1 MKEQFLDDI
10 GLEELIGYIKKY
22 VKDDQDVKPYASY
35 SVFPKTGEQNIIYID
50 TTNNLT
56 YYWDDTSKTYKAL
69 DVQTWDNLSGKPSTF
84 PPSTHNHDDRY
95 YTETEINTKLAGK
108 ANSSHTH
115 KKADITDFPTSMPAS
130 DVKAWAKADT
140 KPSYS
145 KSEVGLGNVDN
156 TADKDKSV
164 KYATSAGAASSV
176 DWSGVKNKPG
186 TYPPSTHN
194 HNIESLTN
202 FNARVY
208 DAAGTRAANTVLA
221 APSDSD
227 GTARFR
233 KLVAADLPSHTHNY
247 AGSASAGGAANSSL
261 SLYLNPSTRQTSGDY
276 DMTSSTY
283 ACKVTHSV
291 ASTIM
296 KTGRP
301 PEDSSVLTFGWD
313 TYAGWGAQLAIGSQK
328 GNHLYVRGANSKQKT
343 VDNKTVNYSEWDSN
357 WRTILDSGNYSSYTV
372 TKTGG
377 GASGNWGINAASASK
392 LTTNAGSST
401 QPIYFSNG
409 VPVSCVYTLGKSVP
423 SNAVFTDTNTWRPV
437 ENSLTSASTSN
448 SLSAAQGKILNELT
462 FQKRNV
468 IDDTVDWDTLKDIG
482 CYKIQMSSWGD
493 ADTKHGP
500 NSYSQ
505 SLYSFGLL
513 LVFKATDSDG
523 EKRTMQVYFPHQE
536 NAGAFNIIMTRMFNN
551 SWWTNWHPIGSG
563 TGWAEI
569 LNKPSSYPPSSH
581 THAISDITDLK
592 SSLDSKLSLSG
603 GTITGQIKRNAGGNW
618 IADRDYAAVFNTL
631 GGGNGYQPVVGQK
644 TATGSWTV
652 GNLGNNE
659 SLVFNYCTDA
669 NYKTGNNTSEPIYLP
684 AQAGTIITSATI
696 GGQSVN
702 YANSAGKLSTSRTI
716 SLTGSVTGS
725 GSFDGSG
732 NLTISTATSHTH
744 NSVADINSGATT
756 TFAYSKAGMGY
767 GDFTWLAAWNGSEL
781 RAVNKS
787 LFATTG
793 HTHSYLPLSGGT
805 MGGTAFITW
814 ADSWNWSNN
823 NKNVTF
829 PVNRGGLQWNG
840 QSDYVKLFTQET
852 GQDNLELVLQF
863 GDDNSNGLS
872 IRNNVGSET
881 ARITASGGF
890 TGTFYGNASTATTAA
905 KLGRDGNTGVP
916 MTFNWSG
923 KNGQPTWL
931 WGGNDGS
938 NMYIYNPSNFSVNYA
953 KSAGTSSSCSGN
965 ASTASKLATARNIA
979 LGGLSS
985 GSANFDGSGNV
996 TINDWG
1002 YGVTKYVTRDS
1013 ASAPY
1018 YRIAYCE
1025 VKGSYIDK
1033 SVIFTIDSGCNGGG
1047 FGIVKVCLRSNNTS
1061 TAGQTYCEV
1070 TWLVRQGFS
1079 ADQLLTKVNSPAG
1092 TSTVQYAD
1100 LYFKATGTYNGITVK
1115 SLSSTSQRDTV
1126 ERAWT
1131 FTNPGSENCR
1141 AQPNIRAYTAT
1152 YTGYDAGTT
1161 QFANKLQTART
1172 IFGHSFDGTGDIG
1185 GKGWF
1190 YGHKTDAGGRFCN
1203 SAIEIRENDLV
1214 DNSQSDFVY
1223 APSIG
1228 FHWSNRVAGFMA
1240 LHTDG
1245 NFYFRKQNGN
1255 DRATIDANLNG
1266 NASTASY
1273 ASSAGNS
1280 TKWNGYELD
1289 LATNNTTDTWLLVAN
1304 NGKIQHRLSTS
1315 FATAGHTHN
1324 YAGSSSVGGA
1334 ATSANKL
1341 NTNAGSATQ
1350 PIYFSN
1356 GVPVAC
1362 SYALKSTVNNGTT
1375 SRLAYYSGA
1384 NTISQISNVGYYST
1398 KNSKGSIRTVLRVW
1412 GPTYGNDKNT
1422 MMSNATGPLS
1432 WGDGGPQI
1440 QFSTGESEAQDGSLI
1455 YTDHDS
1461 AGEGASFHFVT
1472 NQSEWSVH
1480 SKRFQA
1486 KSGITIGQSLPD
1498 KNYNLCVIGNSY
1510 MSSHLNMGKDAQI
1523 KFTSHGISYIS
1534 DGNSDAVS
1542 SVGGALNNLVISSW
1556 NGISFTTS
1564 CSGQTYSGK
1573 TAVGIDCRQ
1582 GILRAARVDA
1592 GSFNGYTINA
1602 SVPSGAKFTDTNTWR
1617 GIQNN
1622 LSSDSTT
1629 DSLSAAQGKRLKN
1642 LIDEKTDIHNLN
1654 YGIKFSSSSMDS
1666 NGSQNTLYPA
1676 KYENGA
1682 YSKTTGVSTYA
1693 NRNDTI
1699 HIGTP
1704 ANMFGDIYLAG
1715 GITSLGVYNVTTTTN
1730 LPVSVTSQGYIR
1742 RYKSGSSLMIK
1753 NHIYK
1758 IGYDEAKELLNT
1770 NVYSFRYNDDGQPAN
1785 GKEHAAVNRYG
1796 FVLEDMEKTFPMAV
1810 EYDEDGLPAAWCV
1823 QIIVPTILEIV
1834 KHQQAEISSLK
1845 AENEELKEKISE
1857 IDNLKKSLDEL
1868 RVLITNK

>member
-1 MKEQFLDDI
+1 MKKQFLDDI

-22 VKDDQDVKPYASY
+22 VKDDRDVKPYASY

-50 TTNNLT
+50 TTNNLA
-56 YYWDDTSKTYKAL
+56 YYWDNTSKTYKAL

-95 YTETEINTKLAGK
+95 YTETEINSKLAGK

-115 KKADITDFPTSMPAS
+115 KKTDITDFPTSMPAS

-140 KPSYS
+140 KPVYT

-186 TYPPSTHN
+186 TYPPSAHN

-202 FNARVY
+202 FDARVY

-221 APSDSD
+221 APSGSD

-233 KLVAADLPSHTHNY
+233 QLVAADLPSHTHNY
-247 AGSASAGGAANSSL
+247 AGSASAGGAADSSL
-261 SLYLNPSTRQTSGDY
+261 SLFVNPSTRQTSGDY
-276 DMTSSTY
+276 DLTSPTY
-283 ACKVTHSV
+283 AYKVTHSI
-291 ASTIM
+291 ASSIM
-296 KTGRP
+296 KTGKP
-301 PEDSSVLTFGWD
+301 PEDSHVLTFGWD
-313 TYAGWGAQLAIGSQK
+313 SFTGWGAQLAIGSEK

-343 VDNKTVNYSEWDSN
+343 VDNKTVNYSEWDSD
-357 WRTILDSGNYSSYTV
+357 WRTILDSGNYTSYAA
-372 TKTGG
+372 TK
-377 GASGNWGINAASASK
+377 
-392 LTTNAGSST
+392 
-401 QPIYFSNG
+401 
-409 VPVSCVYTLGKSVP
+409 
-423 SNAVFTDTNTWRPV
+423 
-437 ENSLTSASTSN
+437 
-448 SLSAAQGKILNELT
+448 
-462 FQKRNV
+462 
-468 IDDTVDWDTLKDIG
+468 
-482 CYKIQMSSWGD
+482 
-493 ADTKHGP
+493 
-500 NSYSQ
+500 
-505 SLYSFGLL
+505 
-513 LVFKATDSDG
+513 
-523 EKRTMQVYFPHQE
+523 
-536 NAGAFNIIMTRMFNN
+536 
-551 SWWTNWHPIGSG
+551 
-563 TGWAEI
+563 
-569 LNKPSSYPPSSH
+569 SH
-581 THAISDITDLK
+581 THDDRYYTESEIDTKLKGKSDTNHGHNLNTMINGLDLGTATPTDADYYIAQWVNGGTTHTTFVRRSHSALWNYIKNKSDSVYQPKGSYAAASHTHSISDITNLK

-618 IADRDYAAVFNTL
+618 IADRDHAAVFNTL

-696 GGQSVN
+696 EGQSVN

-744 NSVADINSGATT
+744 NSVTDINSGATT

-767 GDFTWLAAWNGSEL
+767 GDFTWLAAWNGNEL

-787 LFATTG
+787 LFAAAG

-805 MGGTAFITW
+805 MEGTAFIEW
-814 ADSWNWSNN
+814 ADSGNWNNS

-829 PVNRGGLQWNG
+829 PVNRGGLQWMG
-840 QSDYVKLFTQET
+840 QSDYVKLFAQET
-852 GQDNLELVLQF
+852 TSDNLELVLQF

-872 IRNNVGSET
+872 IRNYAGNET

-890 TGTFYGNASTATTAA
+890 TGTFYGNASTATTATNAYYLNIVANNEIRFNKPSSALGNNNSLYIGYKWADGTSSKMINEYRFCDGGNQYAQVTASQFNGSLNGNANTSTTAA
-905 KLGRDGNTGVP
+905 KLGRGGNTGVP
-916 MTFNWSG
+916 MTFYWSG
-923 KNGQPTWL
+923 QSGQPTWL
-931 WGGNDGS
+931 WGSNDGS
-938 NMYIYNPSNFSVNYA
+938 NIYVYNPSNFSVNYA
-953 KSAGTSSSCSGN
+953 KSAGTASSCSGN

-1025 VKGSYIDK
+1025 VKGNWIDK

-1047 FGIVKVCLRSNNTS
+1047 FGIVKVCLRSDNTT

-1070 TWLVRQGFS
+1070 SWLIRQGFS
-1079 ADQLLTKVNSPAG
+1079 ADQLLVKVNSPAG

-1100 LYFKATGTYNGITVK
+1100 LYFKATSTYSGITVK

-1141 AQPNIRAYTAT
+1141 AQPNIRTYTAT
-1152 YTGYDAGTT
+1152 YIGCDAGT
-1161 QFANKLQTART
+1161 
-1172 IFGHSFDGTGDIG
+1172 
-1185 GKGWF
+1185 
-1190 YGHKTDAGGRFCN
+1190 
-1203 SAIEIRENDLV
+1203 V
-1214 DNSQSDFVY
+1214 
-1223 APSIG
+1223 
-1228 FHWSNRVAGFMA
+1228 
-1240 LHTDG
+1240 
-1245 NFYFRKQNGN
+1245 
-1255 DRATIDANLNG
+1255 
-1266 NASTASY
+1266 SY
-1273 ASSAGNS
+1273 ASSAGNA
-1280 TKWNGYELD
+1280 TQWNGRTLD
-1289 LATNNTTDTWLLVAN
+1289 IGTEAGSDAGWLLIDNDGIVR
-1304 NGKIQHRLSTS
+1304 HRSAS
-1315 FATAGHTHN
+1315 YFATSGHTH
-1324 YAGSSSVGGA
+1324 
-1334 ATSANKL
+1334 
-1341 NTNAGSATQ
+1341 
-1350 PIYFSN
+1350 
-1356 GVPVAC
+1356 
-1362 SYALKSTVNNGTT
+1362 
-1375 SRLAYYSGA
+1375 AY
-1384 NTISQISNVGYYST
+1384 
-1398 KNSKGSIRTVLRVW
+1398 L
-1412 GPTYGNDKNT
+1412 
-1422 MMSNATGPLS
+1422 PLS
-1432 WGDGGPQI
+1432 GGTMTGDI
-1440 QFSTGESEAQDGSLI
+1440 N
-1455 YTDHDS
+1455 YTTH
-1461 AGEGASFHFVT
+1461 
-1472 NQSEWSVH
+1472 
-1480 SKRFQA
+1480 
-1486 KSGITIGQSLPD
+1486 
-1498 KNYNLCVIGNSY
+1498 GNSY
-1510 MSSHLNMGKDAQI
+1510 I
-1523 KFTSHGISYIS
+1523 
-1534 DGNSDAVS
+1534 GNGQQDYA
-1542 SVGGALNNLVISSW
+1542 GGPGEKLNNLVIGSW
-1556 NGISFTTS
+1556 WGISFTTS
-1564 CSGQTYSGK
+1564 CTGQTYSGK
-1573 TAVGIDCRQ
+1573 TAVGIDCRE
-1582 GILRAARVDA
+1582 GIVKAARVNA

-1617 GIQNN
+1617 GIQDN
-1622 LSSDSTT
+1622 LSSSSTT

-1666 NGSQNTLYPA
+1666 NGAQNTIYPA

-1693 NRNDTI
+1693 NRNNTVS
-1699 HIGTP
+1699 IGTS

-1715 GITSLGVYNVTTTTN
+1715 GITSLGVYNLTTTTN
-1730 LPVSVTSQGYIR
+1730 LPVSVTSQGYLR

-1785 GKEHAAVNRYG
+1785 GKEHAAIDRYG

-1823 QIIVPTILEIV
+1823 QIIVPTMLEIV
-1834 KHQQAEISSLK
+1834 KHQQAEISALK
-1845 AENEELKEKISE
+1845 AENKELEEKVSE
-1857 IDNLKKSLDEL
+1857 IDNLKKNIDEL
-1868 RVLITNK
+1868 RALIASK

>member
-130 DVKAWAKADT
+130 DVKPWAKADT

-145 KSEVGLGNVDN
+145 KSEIGLGNVDN

-186 TYPPSTHN
+186 TYPPSAHN

-202 FNARVY
+202 FDARVY

-409 VPVSCVYTLGKSVP
+409 VPVSCAYTLGKSVP

-493 ADTKHGP
+493 ANTKHSP
-500 NSYSQ
+500 NNYSQ

-581 THAISDITDLK
+581 THAISDITDLR

-669 NYKTGNNTSEPIYLP
+669 NYKANNNTSNVVYLP
-684 AQAGTIITSATI
+684 AQSGTIITSATI

-725 GSFDGSG
+725 GNFDGSG
-732 NLTISTATSHTH
+732 NLTISTATTHTH

-787 LFATTG
+787 LFATAG

-814 ADSWNWSNN
+814 ADSGNWSNS

-890 TGTFYGNASTATTAA
+890 TGTFYGNLSGKASTAGTADVANSVAWSNVSGKPGTFTPSSHTHANIVSRGRKNPCASGTTGNNADVEVNVTGLSLTEA
-905 KLGRDGNTGVP
+905 YSASTPTSFGNIINVIGAGAGGAGQLFLG
-916 MTFNWSG
+916 WSG
-923 KNGQPTWL
+923 ADSVTEHLYYRSHRDTTTGG
-931 WGGNDGS
+931 WGPWKTVAFTTDN
-938 NMYIYNPSNFSVNYA
+938 VA
-953 KSAGTSSSCSGN
+953 
-965 ASTASKLATARNIA
+965 
-979 LGGLSS
+979 
-985 GSANFDGSGNV
+985 SAN
-996 TINDWG
+996 T
-1002 YGVTKYVTRDS
+1002 
-1013 ASAPY
+1013 
-1018 YRIAYCE
+1018 
-1025 VKGSYIDK
+1025 
-1033 SVIFTIDSGCNGGG
+1033 
-1047 FGIVKVCLRSNNTS
+1047 LTS
-1061 TAGQTYCEV
+1061 
-1070 TWLVRQGFS
+1070 
-1079 ADQLLTKVNSPAG
+1079 
-1092 TSTVQYAD
+1092 
-1100 LYFKATGTYNGITVK
+1100 
-1115 SLSSTSQRDTV
+1115 
-1126 ERAWT
+1126 
-1131 FTNPGSENCR
+1131 
-1141 AQPNIRAYTAT
+1141 
-1152 YTGYDAGTT
+1152 
-1161 QFANKLQTART
+1161 
-1172 IFGHSFDGTGDIG
+1172 
-1185 GKGWF
+1185 
-1190 YGHKTDAGGRFCN
+1190 
-1203 SAIEIRENDLV
+1203 
-1214 DNSQSDFVY
+1214 
-1223 APSIG
+1223 
-1228 FHWSNRVAGFMA
+1228 
-1240 LHTDG
+1240 
-1245 NFYFRKQNGN
+1245 
-1255 DRATIDANLNG
+1255 
-1266 NASTASY
+1266 
-1273 ASSAGNS
+1273 
-1280 TKWNGYELD
+1280 
-1289 LATNNTTDTWLLVAN
+1289 
-1304 NGKIQHRLSTS
+1304 
-1315 FATAGHTHN
+1315 
-1324 YAGSSSVGGA
+1324 
-1334 ATSANKL
+1334 
-1341 NTNAGSATQ
+1341 NAGSATQ
-1350 PIYFSN
+1350 PIYFS
-1356 GVPVAC
+1356 GGKPVAC
-1362 SYALKSTVNNGTT
+1362 SYSLSKSVPSNAVFTDTNTWRGCQNNLTSTATDQSLSAAQGKWLNENKLNAINANGYWGMATPSGNSGDWIRTT
-1375 SRLAYYSGA
+1375 SAGIIPYQPGGINSSHCGLGTSSWYFNYAY
-1384 NTISQISNVGYYST
+1384 
-1398 KNSKGSIRTVLRVW
+1398 
-1412 GPTYGNDKNT
+1412 
-1422 MMSNATGPLS
+1422 
-1432 WGDGGPQI
+1432 
-1440 QFSTGESEAQDGSLI
+1440 
-1455 YTDHDS
+1455 
-1461 AGEGASFHFVT
+1461 
-1472 NQSEWSVH
+1472 
-1480 SKRFQA
+1480 
-1486 KSGITIGQSLPD
+1486 ITT
-1498 KNYNLCVIGNSY
+1498 CGNSY
-1510 MSSHLNMGKDAQI
+1510 IGNGQQDNAEGPGGK
-1523 KFTSHGISYIS
+1523 
-1534 DGNSDAVS
+1534 
-1542 SVGGALNNLVISSW
+1542 LNNLVISSW
-1556 NGISFTTS
+1556 WGVSFTTP

-1573 TAVGIDCRQ
+1573 TAVGIDCRE
-1582 GILRAARVDA
+1582 GIVKAARVNA

-1622 LSSDSTT
+1622 LSSDSTS

-1654 YGIKFSSSSMDS
+1654 YGIRFSSSSMDS

-1682 YSKTTGVSTYA
+1682 YSKSTGVSTYA
-1693 NRNDTI
+1693 NRNNTI
-1699 HIGTP
+1699 HIGTS

-1730 LPVSVTSQGYIR
+1730 IPVSVTSQGYLR

-1810 EYDEDGLPAAWCV
+1810 EYDEYGLPAAWCV
-1823 QIIVPTILEIV
+1823 QIVVPTILEIV
-1834 KHQQAEISSLK
+1834 KHQLKTGLSTEIEEMMLK
-1845 AENEELKEKISE
+1845 LFKQN
-1857 IDNLKKSLDEL
+1857 
-1868 RVLITNK
+1868 

>member
-1 MKEQFLDDI
+1 MKKQFLDDI

-22 VKDDQDVKPYASY
+22 VKDDRDVKPYASY

-50 TTNNLT
+50 TTNNLA
-56 YYWDDTSKTYKAL
+56 YYWDNTSKTYKAL

-95 YTETEINTKLAGK
+95 YTETEINSKLAGK

-115 KKADITDFPTSMPAS
+115 KKTDITDFPTSMPAS

-140 KPSYS
+140 KPTYT

-164 KYATSAGAASSV
+164 KYATSA
-176 DWSGVKNKPG
+176 
-186 TYPPSTHN
+186 
-194 HNIESLTN
+194 
-202 FNARVY
+202 
-208 DAAGTRAANTVLA
+208 
-221 APSDSD
+221 
-227 GTARFR
+227 
-233 KLVAADLPSHTHNY
+233 
-247 AGSASAGGAANSSL
+247 GAANSSL

-283 ACKVTHSV
+283 ACKVTHSI

-313 TYAGWGAQLAIGSQK
+313 TFAGWGAQLAIGSSK
-328 GNHLYVRGANSKQKT
+328 GNHLYIRGANSKQKT
-343 VDNKTVNYSEWDSN
+343 VDSKTVNYSEWDSD

-409 VPVSCVYTLGKSVP
+409 VPVSCAYTLGKSVP

-437 ENSLTSASTSN
+437 ENSLTSVSTSN
-448 SLSAAQGKILNELT
+448 SLSAAQGKILNDIT

-482 CYKIQMSSWGD
+482 CYKIQMTSWGD
-493 ADTKHGP
+493 ANTKHGP

-569 LNKPSSYPPSSH
+569 LNKPSSYPPASH
-581 THAISDITDLK
+581 THSISDITNLK

-618 IADRDYAAVFNTL
+618 VADRDYAAVFNTL

-744 NSVADINSGATT
+744 NSVTDINSGATT

-767 GDFTWLAAWNGSEL
+767 GDFTWLAAWNGNEL

-787 LFATTG
+787 LFAAAG

-805 MGGTAFITW
+805 MEGTAFIGW
-814 ADSWNWSNN
+814 ADSGNWNNN

-829 PVNRGGLQWNG
+829 PVNRGGLQWYG
-840 QSDYVKLFTQET
+840 QSDYVKLFAQET

-872 IRNNVGSET
+872 IRNYAGNET

-890 TGTFYGNASTATTAA
+890 TGTFYGNLSGKASTAGTADVANSVAWSNVSGKPGTFTPSSHTHTNIVSRGRKNPCASGTTGNNADA
-905 KLGRDGNTGVP
+905 EVNVTGLSLTEAYSASTPTSFGNIINVIGAGAGGAGQLFLG
-916 MTFNWSG
+916 WSG
-923 KNGQPTWL
+923 ADSVTEHLYYRSHRDTTTGGWGPWRTVAFTTDNVASANALTSNAGSATQPIYFS
-931 WGGNDGS
+931 GGKPVACS
-938 NMYIYNPSNFSVNYA
+938 YSLSKSVPSNAVFTDTNTWRGCQNNLTSTA
-953 KSAGTSSSCSGN
+953 TDQSLSAAQGKWLNENKLNAINANGYWGMATPSGNSGDWIRTTSAGIIPYQPGGINSSHCGLGTSSWYFNSAYITTVYGNLSGN

-1131 FTNPGSENCR
+1131 FTNPGSESCR
-1141 AQPNIRAYTAT
+1141 AQPNIRTYTAT
-1152 YTGYDAGTT
+1152 YTGCDAG
-1161 QFANKLQTART
+1161 
-1172 IFGHSFDGTGDIG
+1172 
-1185 GKGWF
+1185 
-1190 YGHKTDAGGRFCN
+1190 
-1203 SAIEIRENDLV
+1203 
-1214 DNSQSDFVY
+1214 
-1223 APSIG
+1223 
-1228 FHWSNRVAGFMA
+1228 
-1240 LHTDG
+1240 
-1245 NFYFRKQNGN
+1245 
-1255 DRATIDANLNG
+1255 
-1266 NASTASY
+1266 TASY
-1273 ASSAGNS
+1273 ANSAGNA
-1280 TKWNGYELD
+1280 TQWNGRTLD
-1289 LATNNTTDTWLLVAN
+1289 IGTEAGSDAGWLLID
-1304 NGKIQHRLSTS
+1304 NGGIVRHRSAS
-1315 FATAGHTHN
+1315 YFATAGHTHN
-1324 YAGSSSVGGA
+1324 Y
-1334 ATSANKL
+1334 L
-1341 NTNAGSATQ
+1341 
-1350 PIYFSN
+1350 
-1356 GVPVAC
+1356 
-1362 SYALKSTVNNGTT
+1362 
-1375 SRLAYYSGA
+1375 
-1384 NTISQISNVGYYST
+1384 
-1398 KNSKGSIRTVLRVW
+1398 
-1412 GPTYGNDKNT
+1412 
-1422 MMSNATGPLS
+1422 PLS
-1432 WGDGGPQI
+1432 GGTM
-1440 QFSTGESEAQDGSLI
+1440 TGNI
-1455 YTDHDS
+1455 NYTTH
-1461 AGEGASFHFVT
+1461 
-1472 NQSEWSVH
+1472 
-1480 SKRFQA
+1480 
-1486 KSGITIGQSLPD
+1486 
-1498 KNYNLCVIGNSY
+1498 GNSY
-1510 MSSHLNMGKDAQI
+1510 IGNGQQDNAEGPGGK
-1523 KFTSHGISYIS
+1523 
-1534 DGNSDAVS
+1534 
-1542 SVGGALNNLVISSW
+1542 LNNLVIGSW
-1556 NGISFTTS
+1556 WGVSFTTP

-1573 TAVGIDCRQ
+1573 TAVGIDCRE
-1582 GILRAARVDA
+1582 GIVKAARVNA

-1617 GIQNN
+1617 GIQDN
-1622 LSSDSTT
+1622 LSSSSTT

-1666 NGSQNTLYPA
+1666 NGAQNTIYPA

-1693 NRNDTI
+1693 NRNNTVS
-1699 HIGTP
+1699 IGTS

-1715 GITSLGVYNVTTTTN
+1715 GITSLGVYNLTTTTN
-1730 LPVSVTSQGYIR
+1730 LPVSITSQGYLR

-1758 IGYDEAKELLNT
+1758 IGYDEAKELLST

-1796 FVLEDMEKTFPMAV
+1796 FILEDMEKTFPMAV

-1834 KHQQAEISSLK
+1834 KHQQAEISALK
-1845 AENEELKEKISE
+1845 AENKELKEKISE

>member
-140 KPSYS
+140 KPTYT
-145 KSEVGLGNVDN
+145 KSEIGLGNADN

-186 TYPPSTHN
+186 TYPPSAHN

-202 FNARVY
+202 FDARVY

-276 DMTSSTY
+276 DLTSPTY
-283 ACKVTHSV
+283 AYKVTHSI

-328 GNHLYVRGANSKQKT
+328 GNHLYIRGANSKQKT

-357 WRTILDSGNYSSYTV
+357 WRTILDSGNYSNYTV

-409 VPVSCVYTLGKSVP
+409 VPVSCAYTLGKSVP

-493 ADTKHGP
+493 ANTKHSP
-500 NSYSQ
+500 NNYSQ

-581 THAISDITDLK
+581 THAISDITNLQ

-814 ADSWNWSNN
+814 ADSGNWSNN

-881 ARITASGGF
+881 ARITSTGVF
-890 TGTFYGNASTATTAA
+890 TGTFSGNLSGKASTAGTADVANSVAWSNVSGKPGTFTPSSHTHTNIVSRGRKNPCASGTTGNNADVEVNVTGLSLTEA
-905 KLGRDGNTGVP
+905 YSASTPTSFGNIINVIGAGAGGAGQLFLGWSGADSVTEHLYYRSHRDMNTGGWGPWRTVAFTTDNVASANTLTSNAGSATQP
-916 MTFNWSG
+916 IYFSG
-923 KNGQPTWL
+923 GKPVACSYSL
-931 WGGNDGS
+931 S
-938 NMYIYNPSNFSVNYA
+938 KSVPSNAVFTDTNTWRGCQNNLTSTA
-953 KSAGTSSSCSGN
+953 TDQSLSAAQGKWLNENKLNAINTNGYWGMATPSGNSGDWIRTTSAGIIPYQPGDINSSHCGLGTSSWYFNYAYITTVYGNLSGN

-996 TINDWG
+996 TINNLG

-1025 VKGSYIDK
+1025 VKGNWIDK
-1033 SVIFTIDSGCNGGG
+1033 SIIFTIDSGYNGGG
-1047 FGIVKVCLRSNNTS
+1047 FGIVKACLRSDNTT
-1061 TAGQTYCEV
+1061 TANQTYCEV
-1070 TWLVRQGFS
+1070 IWLVRQGFS
-1079 ADQLLTKVNSPAG
+1079 ADQLLIKVNSPAG

-1131 FTNPGSENCR
+1131 FTNPGSESCR

-1152 YTGYDAGTT
+1152 FTGYDAGT
-1161 QFANKLQTART
+1161 
-1172 IFGHSFDGTGDIG
+1172 
-1185 GKGWF
+1185 
-1190 YGHKTDAGGRFCN
+1190 
-1203 SAIEIRENDLV
+1203 
-1214 DNSQSDFVY
+1214 
-1223 APSIG
+1223 
-1228 FHWSNRVAGFMA
+1228 
-1240 LHTDG
+1240 
-1245 NFYFRKQNGN
+1245 
-1255 DRATIDANLNG
+1255 
-1266 NASTASY
+1266 ASY
-1273 ASSAGNS
+1273 ANSAGNA
-1280 TKWNGYELD
+1280 TQWNGRTLD
-1289 LATNNTTDTWLLVAN
+1289 IGTEAGSDAGWLLID
-1304 NGKIQHRLSTS
+1304 NGGIVRHRSAS
-1315 FATAGHTHN
+1315 YFATAGHTHN
-1324 YAGSSSVGGA
+1324 Y
-1334 ATSANKL
+1334 L
-1341 NTNAGSATQ
+1341 
-1350 PIYFSN
+1350 
-1356 GVPVAC
+1356 
-1362 SYALKSTVNNGTT
+1362 
-1375 SRLAYYSGA
+1375 
-1384 NTISQISNVGYYST
+1384 
-1398 KNSKGSIRTVLRVW
+1398 
-1412 GPTYGNDKNT
+1412 
-1422 MMSNATGPLS
+1422 PLS
-1432 WGDGGPQI
+1432 GGTM
-1440 QFSTGESEAQDGSLI
+1440 TGNI
-1455 YTDHDS
+1455 NYT
-1461 AGEGASFHFVT
+1461 T
-1472 NQSEWSVH
+1472 
-1480 SKRFQA
+1480 
-1486 KSGITIGQSLPD
+1486 
-1498 KNYNLCVIGNSY
+1498 CGNSY
-1510 MSSHLNMGKDAQI
+1510 IGNGQQDNAEGPGGK
-1523 KFTSHGISYIS
+1523 
-1534 DGNSDAVS
+1534 
-1542 SVGGALNNLVISSW
+1542 LNNLVIGSW
-1556 NGISFTTS
+1556 WGVSFTTP

-1573 TAVGIDCRQ
+1573 TAVGIDCRE
-1582 GILRAARVDA
+1582 GIIKAARVNA
-1592 GSFNGYTINA
+1592 NSFNGYTINA

-1629 DSLSAAQGKRLKN
+1629 DSLSAAQGKRLKE
-1642 LIDEKTDIHNLN
+1642 LVDEKTDIHNLN

-1693 NRNDTI
+1693 NRNNTI
-1699 HIGTP
+1699 HIGTS
-1704 ANMFGDIYLAG
+1704 ANMFGDICLAG

-1730 LPVSVTSQGYIR
+1730 IPVSVTSQGYLR

-1810 EYDEDGLPAAWCV
+1810 EYDENGLPAAWCV

-1845 AENEELKEKISE
+1845 AENKELKEKISE
-1857 IDNLKKSLDEL
+1857 IDKLKKSLDEL
-1868 RVLITNK
+1868 RELITNK

>member
-108 ANSSHTH
+108 ASSSHTH

-140 KPSYS
+140 KPTYT

-186 TYPPSTHN
+186 TYPPSAHN

-202 FNARVY
+202 FDARVY

-247 AGSASAGGAANSSL
+247 AGSASAGGHANSSL
-261 SLYLNPSTRQTSGDY
+261 SLFVNPSTRQTSGDY
-276 DMTSSTY
+276 DLTSPTY
-283 ACKVTHSV
+283 AYKVTHSI
-291 ASTIM
+291 ASSIM
-296 KTGRP
+296 KTGKP
-301 PEDSSVLTFGWD
+301 PEESHILTFGWD
-313 TYAGWGAQLAIGSQK
+313 SFTGWGAQLAIGSKK
-328 GNHLYVRGANSKQKT
+328 GNHLYIRGANSKQKT
-343 VDNKTVNYSEWDSN
+343 VDNKTVNYSEWDSD
-357 WRTILDSGNYSSYTV
+357 WRTILDSGNYTSYAA
-372 TKTGG
+372 TKSHTHDDRYYTESEIDTKLKGKSDTNHTHDLSTMINTLSTASATPTDNDYYIAQYAGG
-377 GASGNWGINAASASK
+377 GN
-392 LTTNAGSST
+392 TTTSYYRRSHYALWT
-401 QPIYFSNG
+401 YIK
-409 VPVSCVYTLGKSVP
+409 GKSDSVYQP
-423 SNAVFTDTNTWRPV
+423 KGNY
-437 ENSLTSASTSN
+437 
-448 SLSAAQGKILNELT
+448 AA
-462 FQKRNV
+462 
-468 IDDTVDWDTLKDIG
+468 
-482 CYKIQMSSWGD
+482 
-493 ADTKHGP
+493 
-500 NSYSQ
+500 
-505 SLYSFGLL
+505 
-513 LVFKATDSDG
+513 
-523 EKRTMQVYFPHQE
+523 
-536 NAGAFNIIMTRMFNN
+536 
-551 SWWTNWHPIGSG
+551 
-563 TGWAEI
+563 
-569 LNKPSSYPPSSH
+569 SSH
-581 THAISDITDLK
+581 THTISNVTNLQ

-631 GGGNGYQPVVGQK
+631 GRGNGYQPVVGQK

-814 ADSWNWSNN
+814 ADSGNWSNS

-840 QSDYVKLFTQET
+840 QSDYVKLFSQET
-852 GQDNLELVLQF
+852 GHDNLELVLQF

-890 TGTFYGNASTATTAA
+890 TGTFYGNLSGKASTAGTADVA
-905 KLGRDGNTGVP
+905 NSVAWS
-916 MTFNWSG
+916 NVSG
-923 KNGQPTWL
+923 KPGTFTPSSHTHTNIVSRGRKNPCASGTT
-931 WGGNDGS
+931 GNNADAE
-938 NMYIYNPSNFSVNYA
+938 VNVTGLSLTEAY
-953 KSAGTSSSCSGN
+953 N
-965 ASTASKLATARNIA
+965 ASTPTSFGNIINVIGA
-979 LGGLSS
+979 NSGGAGQLFLGWS
-985 GSANFDGSGNV
+985 GADSVTEHLYYRSHRDINTGGWGPWRTVAFTTDNVASAN
-996 TINDWG
+996 T
-1002 YGVTKYVTRDS
+1002 
-1013 ASAPY
+1013 
-1018 YRIAYCE
+1018 
-1025 VKGSYIDK
+1025 
-1033 SVIFTIDSGCNGGG
+1033 
-1047 FGIVKVCLRSNNTS
+1047 LTS
-1061 TAGQTYCEV
+1061 
-1070 TWLVRQGFS
+1070 
-1079 ADQLLTKVNSPAG
+1079 
-1092 TSTVQYAD
+1092 
-1100 LYFKATGTYNGITVK
+1100 
-1115 SLSSTSQRDTV
+1115 
-1126 ERAWT
+1126 
-1131 FTNPGSENCR
+1131 
-1141 AQPNIRAYTAT
+1141 
-1152 YTGYDAGTT
+1152 
-1161 QFANKLQTART
+1161 
-1172 IFGHSFDGTGDIG
+1172 
-1185 GKGWF
+1185 
-1190 YGHKTDAGGRFCN
+1190 
-1203 SAIEIRENDLV
+1203 
-1214 DNSQSDFVY
+1214 
-1223 APSIG
+1223 
-1228 FHWSNRVAGFMA
+1228 
-1240 LHTDG
+1240 
-1245 NFYFRKQNGN
+1245 
-1255 DRATIDANLNG
+1255 
-1266 NASTASY
+1266 
-1273 ASSAGNS
+1273 
-1280 TKWNGYELD
+1280 
-1289 LATNNTTDTWLLVAN
+1289 
-1304 NGKIQHRLSTS
+1304 
-1315 FATAGHTHN
+1315 
-1324 YAGSSSVGGA
+1324 
-1334 ATSANKL
+1334 
-1341 NTNAGSATQ
+1341 NAGSATQ
-1350 PIYFSN
+1350 PIYFS
-1356 GVPVAC
+1356 GGKPVAC
-1362 SYALKSTVNNGTT
+1362 SYSL
-1375 SRLAYYSGA
+1375 
-1384 NTISQISNVGYYST
+1384 
-1398 KNSKGSIRTVLRVW
+1398 SK
-1412 GPTYGNDKNT
+1412 
-1422 MMSNATGPLS
+1422 
-1432 WGDGGPQI
+1432 
-1440 QFSTGESEAQDGSLI
+1440 
-1455 YTDHDS
+1455 
-1461 AGEGASFHFVT
+1461 
-1472 NQSEWSVH
+1472 
-1480 SKRFQA
+1480 
-1486 KSGITIGQSLPD
+1486 
-1498 KNYNLCVIGNSY
+1498 
-1510 MSSHLNMGKDAQI
+1510 
-1523 KFTSHGISYIS
+1523 
-1534 DGNSDAVS
+1534 
-1542 SVGGALNNLVISSW
+1542 
-1556 NGISFTTS
+1556 
-1564 CSGQTYSGK
+1564 
-1573 TAVGIDCRQ
+1573 
-1582 GILRAARVDA
+1582 
-1592 GSFNGYTINA
+1592 
-1602 SVPSGAKFTDTNTWR
+1602 SVPSNAVFTDTNTWR

-1693 NRNDTI
+1693 NRNNTI
-1699 HIGTP
+1699 HIGTS
-1704 ANMFGDIYLAG
+1704 ANMFGDICLAG

-1730 LPVSVTSQGYIR
+1730 IPVSVTSQGYLR

-1810 EYDEDGLPAAWCV
+1810 EYDENGLPAAWCV

-1834 KHQQAEISSLK
+1834 KHQQAEIFSLK

>member
-1 MKEQFLDDI
+1 MKKQFLDDI

-22 VKDDQDVKPYASY
+22 VKDDRDVKPYASY

-50 TTNNLT
+50 TTNNLA
-56 YYWDDTSKTYKAL
+56 YYWDNTSKTYKAL

-95 YTETEINTKLAGK
+95 YTETEINSKLAGK

-115 KKADITDFPTSMPAS
+115 KKTDITDFPTSMPAS

-140 KPSYS
+140 KPTYT

-176 DWSGVKNKPG
+176 DWSGIQNKPG

-202 FNARVY
+202 FDARVY

-227 GTARFR
+227 GAARFR

-247 AGSASAGGAANSSL
+247 AGSASAGGHANSSL

-283 ACKVTHSV
+283 ACKVTHSI

-328 GNHLYVRGANSKQKT
+328 GNHLYIRGANSKQKT
-343 VDNKTVNYSEWDSN
+343 VDNKTVNYSEWDSD
-357 WRTILDSGNYSSYTV
+357 WRTILDSGNYSNYTV

-409 VPVSCVYTLGKSVP
+409 VPVSCAYTLGKSVP

-437 ENSLTSASTSN
+437 ENSLTSVSTSN
-448 SLSAAQGKILNELT
+448 SLSAAQGKILNDIT

-482 CYKIQMSSWGD
+482 CYKIQMTSWGD
-493 ADTKHGP
+493 ANTKHGP

-618 IADRDYAAVFNTL
+618 VADRDYAAVFNTL

-744 NSVADINSGATT
+744 NSVTDINSGATT

-767 GDFTWLAAWNGSEL
+767 GDFTWLAAWNGNEL

-787 LFATTG
+787 LFAIAG

-805 MGGTAFITW
+805 MEGTAFIGW
-814 ADSWNWSNN
+814 ADSGNWNNN

-829 PVNRGGLQWNG
+829 PVNRGGLQWYG
-840 QSDYVKLFTQET
+840 QSDYVKLFAQET

-872 IRNNVGSET
+872 IRNYAGNET

-890 TGTFYGNASTATTAA
+890 TGTFYGNLSGKASTAGTADVANSVAWSNVSGKPGTFTPSSHTHTNIVSRGRKNPCASGTTGNNADA
-905 KLGRDGNTGVP
+905 EVNVTGLSLTEAYSASTPTSFGNIINVIGAGAGGAGQLFLG
-916 MTFNWSG
+916 WSG
-923 KNGQPTWL
+923 ADSVTEHLYYRSHRDTTTGGWGPWRTVAFTTDNVASANALTSNAGSATQPIYFS
-931 WGGNDGS
+931 GGKPVACS
-938 NMYIYNPSNFSVNYA
+938 YSLSKSVPSNAVFTDTNTWRGCQNNLTSTA
-953 KSAGTSSSCSGN
+953 TDQSLSAAQGKWLNENKLNAINANGYWGMATPSGNSGDWIRTTSAGIIPYQPGGINSSHCGLGTSSWYFNSAYITTVYGNLSGN

-1131 FTNPGSENCR
+1131 FTNPGSESCR
-1141 AQPNIRAYTAT
+1141 AQPNIRTYTAT
-1152 YTGYDAGTT
+1152 YTGCDAG
-1161 QFANKLQTART
+1161 
-1172 IFGHSFDGTGDIG
+1172 
-1185 GKGWF
+1185 
-1190 YGHKTDAGGRFCN
+1190 
-1203 SAIEIRENDLV
+1203 
-1214 DNSQSDFVY
+1214 
-1223 APSIG
+1223 
-1228 FHWSNRVAGFMA
+1228 
-1240 LHTDG
+1240 
-1245 NFYFRKQNGN
+1245 
-1255 DRATIDANLNG
+1255 
-1266 NASTASY
+1266 TASY
-1273 ASSAGNS
+1273 ANSAGNA
-1280 TKWNGYELD
+1280 TQWNGRTLD
-1289 LATNNTTDTWLLVAN
+1289 IGTEAGSDAGWLLID
-1304 NGKIQHRLSTS
+1304 NGGIVRHRSAS
-1315 FATAGHTHN
+1315 YFATAGHTHN
-1324 YAGSSSVGGA
+1324 Y
-1334 ATSANKL
+1334 L
-1341 NTNAGSATQ
+1341 
-1350 PIYFSN
+1350 
-1356 GVPVAC
+1356 
-1362 SYALKSTVNNGTT
+1362 
-1375 SRLAYYSGA
+1375 
-1384 NTISQISNVGYYST
+1384 
-1398 KNSKGSIRTVLRVW
+1398 
-1412 GPTYGNDKNT
+1412 
-1422 MMSNATGPLS
+1422 PLS
-1432 WGDGGPQI
+1432 GGTM
-1440 QFSTGESEAQDGSLI
+1440 TGNI
-1455 YTDHDS
+1455 NYTTH
-1461 AGEGASFHFVT
+1461 
-1472 NQSEWSVH
+1472 
-1480 SKRFQA
+1480 
-1486 KSGITIGQSLPD
+1486 
-1498 KNYNLCVIGNSY
+1498 GNSY
-1510 MSSHLNMGKDAQI
+1510 IGNGQQDNAEGPGGK
-1523 KFTSHGISYIS
+1523 
-1534 DGNSDAVS
+1534 
-1542 SVGGALNNLVISSW
+1542 LNNLVIGSW
-1556 NGISFTTS
+1556 WGVSFTTP

-1573 TAVGIDCRQ
+1573 TAVGIDCRE
-1582 GILRAARVDA
+1582 GIIKAARVNA
-1592 GSFNGYTINA
+1592 NSFNGYTINA

-1617 GIQNN
+1617 GIQDN
-1622 LSSDSTT
+1622 LSSSSTT

-1666 NGSQNTLYPA
+1666 NGAQNTIYPA

-1693 NRNDTI
+1693 NRNNTVS
-1699 HIGTP
+1699 IGTS

-1715 GITSLGVYNVTTTTN
+1715 GITSLGVYNLTTTTN
-1730 LPVSVTSQGYIR
+1730 LPVSVTSQGYLR

-1758 IGYDEAKELLNT
+1758 IGYDEAKELLST

-1796 FVLEDMEKTFPMAV
+1796 FILEDMEKTFPMAV

-1823 QIIVPTILEIV
+1823 QIVVPTILEIV
-1834 KHQQAEISSLK
+1834 KHQQSEISSLK

-1857 IDNLKKSLDEL
+1857 IDELKKSLDEL
-1868 RVLITNK
+1868 RELITNK

>member
-84 PPSTHNHDDRY
+84 PPSAHNHDDLY

-115 KKADITDFPTSMPAS
+115 KKTDITDFPTSMPAS

-140 KPSYS
+140 KPVYT

-164 KYATSAGAASSV
+164 KYATSAGAA
-176 DWSGVKNKPG
+176 D
-186 TYPPSTHN
+186 
-194 HNIESLTN
+194 
-202 FNARVY
+202 
-208 DAAGTRAANTVLA
+208 
-221 APSDSD
+221 
-227 GTARFR
+227 
-233 KLVAADLPSHTHNY
+233 
-247 AGSASAGGAANSSL
+247 SSL
-261 SLYLNPSTRQTSGDY
+261 SLFTNPSTRPTSGDY
-276 DMTSSTY
+276 DLTSPTY
-283 ACKVTHSV
+283 AYKVTHSI
-291 ASTIM
+291 ASSIM
-296 KTGRP
+296 KTGKP
-301 PEDSSVLTFGWD
+301 PEESHILTFGWD
-313 TYAGWGAQLAIGSQK
+313 SFTGWGAQLAIGSEK

-343 VDNKTVNYSEWDSN
+343 VDNKTVNYSEWDSD

-409 VPVSCVYTLGKSVP
+409 VPVSCAYTLGKSVP

-437 ENSLTSASTSN
+437 ENSLTSVSTSN
-448 SLSAAQGKILNELT
+448 SLSAAQGKILNDIT

-493 ADTKHGP
+493 VNTKHGP

-618 IADRDYAAVFNTL
+618 VADRDHAAVFNTL
-631 GGGNGYQPVVGQK
+631 SGGDSYQPVVGQK
-644 TATGSWTV
+644 TAIGSWTI
-652 GNLGNNE
+652 GSLASNE

-716 SLTGSVTGS
+716 SLTGSITGS

-814 ADSWNWSNN
+814 ADSGNWSNN

-872 IRNNVGSET
+872 IRNYAGNET

-890 TGTFYGNASTATTAA
+890 TGTFYGNLSGKASTAGTADVANSVAWNNVSGKPGTFTPSSHTHTNIVSRGRKNPCASGTTGNNADA
-905 KLGRDGNTGVP
+905 EVNVAGLSLTEAYNASTPTSFGNIINVIGANSGGAGQLFLG
-916 MTFNWSG
+916 WSG
-923 KNGQPTWL
+923 ADSVTEHLYYRSHRDTTTGGWGPWRTVAFTTDNVASANTLTSNAGSATQPIYFS
-931 WGGNDGS
+931 GGKPVACS
-938 NMYIYNPSNFSVNYA
+938 YSLSKSVPSNAVFTDTNTWRGCQNNLTSTA
-953 KSAGTSSSCSGN
+953 TDQSLSAAQGKWLNENKLNAINTNGYWGMATPSGNSGDWIRTTSAGIIPYQPGGINSSHCGLGTSSWYFNYAYITTVYGNLSGN

-1047 FGIVKVCLRSNNTS
+1047 FGIVKVCLRANNTT

-1070 TWLVRQGFS
+1070 SWLVRQGFS
-1079 ADQLLTKVNSPAG
+1079 ADQLLVKVNSPAG

-1100 LYFKATGTYNGITVK
+1100 LYFKATSTYNGITVK

-1131 FTNPGSENCR
+1131 FTNPGSESCR
-1141 AQPNIRAYTAT
+1141 AQPNIRTYTAT
-1152 YTGYDAGTT
+1152 YTGCDAG
-1161 QFANKLQTART
+1161 
-1172 IFGHSFDGTGDIG
+1172 
-1185 GKGWF
+1185 
-1190 YGHKTDAGGRFCN
+1190 
-1203 SAIEIRENDLV
+1203 
-1214 DNSQSDFVY
+1214 
-1223 APSIG
+1223 
-1228 FHWSNRVAGFMA
+1228 
-1240 LHTDG
+1240 
-1245 NFYFRKQNGN
+1245 
-1255 DRATIDANLNG
+1255 
-1266 NASTASY
+1266 TASY
-1273 ASSAGNS
+1273 ANSAGNA
-1280 TKWNGYELD
+1280 TQWNGRTLD
-1289 LATNNTTDTWLLVAN
+1289 IGTEAGSDAGWLLID
-1304 NGKIQHRLSTS
+1304 NGGIVRHRSAS
-1315 FATAGHTHN
+1315 YFATAGHTHN
-1324 YAGSSSVGGA
+1324 Y
-1334 ATSANKL
+1334 L
-1341 NTNAGSATQ
+1341 
-1350 PIYFSN
+1350 
-1356 GVPVAC
+1356 
-1362 SYALKSTVNNGTT
+1362 
-1375 SRLAYYSGA
+1375 
-1384 NTISQISNVGYYST
+1384 
-1398 KNSKGSIRTVLRVW
+1398 
-1412 GPTYGNDKNT
+1412 
-1422 MMSNATGPLS
+1422 PLS
-1432 WGDGGPQI
+1432 GGTM
-1440 QFSTGESEAQDGSLI
+1440 TGNI
-1455 YTDHDS
+1455 NYTTH
-1461 AGEGASFHFVT
+1461 
-1472 NQSEWSVH
+1472 
-1480 SKRFQA
+1480 
-1486 KSGITIGQSLPD
+1486 
-1498 KNYNLCVIGNSY
+1498 GNSY
-1510 MSSHLNMGKDAQI
+1510 IGNGQQDNAEGPGGK
-1523 KFTSHGISYIS
+1523 
-1534 DGNSDAVS
+1534 
-1542 SVGGALNNLVISSW
+1542 LNNLVIGSW
-1556 NGISFTTS
+1556 WGVSFTTS

-1573 TAVGIDCRQ
+1573 TAVGIDCRE
-1582 GILRAARVDA
+1582 GIIKAARVNA
-1592 GSFNGYTINA
+1592 NSFNGYTINA

-1693 NRNDTI
+1693 NRNNTI

-1704 ANMFGDIYLAG
+1704 ANMFGDICLAG

>member
-1 MKEQFLDDI
+1 MKKQFLDDI
-10 GLEELIGYIKKY
+10 GLEELIGYIKQY

-95 YTETEINTKLAGK
+95 YTETEINSKLAGK

-115 KKADITDFPTSMPAS
+115 KKTDITDFPTSMPAS

-140 KPSYS
+140 KPTYT

-176 DWSGVKNKPG
+176 DWSGVQNKPG
-186 TYPPSTHN
+186 TYPPSVHN
-194 HNIESLTN
+194 HNIENLTN
-202 FNARVY
+202 FNSRVY

-221 APSDSD
+221 APSGSN
-227 GTARFR
+227 GRASFR

-247 AGSASAGGAANSSL
+247 AGSASAGGAADSSL
-261 SLYLNPSTRQTSGDY
+261 SLFINPSTRQTSGDY
-276 DMTSSTY
+276 DLTSPTY
-283 ACKVTHSV
+283 AYKVTHSI
-291 ASTIM
+291 ASSIM
-296 KTGRP
+296 KTGKP
-301 PEDSSVLTFGWD
+301 PEDSHILTFGWD
-313 TYAGWGAQLAIGSQK
+313 SFAGWGAQLAIGSEK
-328 GNHLYVRGANSKQKT
+328 GNHLYIRGANSKQKT
-343 VDNKTVNYSEWDSN
+343 VDSKTVNYSEWDSD

-409 VPVSCVYTLGKSVP
+409 VPVSCAYTLGKSVP

-437 ENSLTSASTSN
+437 ENSLTSVSTSN
-448 SLSAAQGKILNELT
+448 SLSAAQGKILNDIT

-493 ADTKHGP
+493 INTKHGP

-569 LNKPSSYPPSSH
+569 LNKPSSYPPASH
-581 THAISDITDLK
+581 THSISDITNLK

-618 IADRDYAAVFNTL
+618 VADRDHAAVFNTL

-744 NSVADINSGATT
+744 NSVTDINSGATT

-767 GDFTWLAAWNGSEL
+767 GDFTWLAAWNGNEL

-787 LFATTG
+787 LFATAG

-805 MGGTAFITW
+805 MGGTAFIEW
-814 ADSWNWSNN
+814 ADSGNWNNS

-840 QSDYVKLFTQET
+840 QSDYVKLFAQET
-852 GQDNLELVLQF
+852 ASDNLELVLQF
-863 GDDNSNGLS
+863 GDDDSNGLS
-872 IRNNVGSET
+872 IRNAVGEQT

-890 TGTFYGNASTATTAA
+890 TGTFYGNANTSTTAA
-905 KLGRDGNTGVP
+905 KLGRGGNTGVP

-923 KNGQPTWL
+923 QNGQPSWL

-938 NMYIYNPSNFSVNYA
+938 NMYVYNPSNFSVNYA
-953 KSAGTSSSCSGN
+953 KSAATSSSCSGN

-1033 SVIFTIDSGCNGGG
+1033 SIIFTIDSGCNDGG
-1047 FGIVKVCLRSNNTS
+1047 FGIVKVCLRSNNTT

-1070 TWLVRQGFS
+1070 SWLIRQGFS
-1079 ADQLLTKVNSPAG
+1079 ADQLLVKVNSPAG

-1131 FTNPGSENCR
+1131 FTNPGSESCR
-1141 AQPNIRAYTAT
+1141 AQPNIRTYTAT
-1152 YTGYDAGTT
+1152 YTGCDAG
-1161 QFANKLQTART
+1161 
-1172 IFGHSFDGTGDIG
+1172 
-1185 GKGWF
+1185 
-1190 YGHKTDAGGRFCN
+1190 
-1203 SAIEIRENDLV
+1203 
-1214 DNSQSDFVY
+1214 
-1223 APSIG
+1223 
-1228 FHWSNRVAGFMA
+1228 
-1240 LHTDG
+1240 
-1245 NFYFRKQNGN
+1245 
-1255 DRATIDANLNG
+1255 
-1266 NASTASY
+1266 TASY
-1273 ASSAGNS
+1273 ASSAGS
-1280 TKWNGYELD
+1280 
-1289 LATNNTTDTWLLVAN
+1289 VAWGN
-1304 NGKIQHRLSTS
+1304 VSGRPSSMPASDVYAWAKASSKPSYSWGEITGRPSS
-1315 FATAGHTHN
+1315 FTPSSHTHN
-1324 YAGSSSVGGA
+1324 Y
-1334 ATSANKL
+1334 L
-1341 NTNAGSATQ
+1341 
-1350 PIYFSN
+1350 
-1356 GVPVAC
+1356 
-1362 SYALKSTVNNGTT
+1362 
-1375 SRLAYYSGA
+1375 
-1384 NTISQISNVGYYST
+1384 
-1398 KNSKGSIRTVLRVW
+1398 
-1412 GPTYGNDKNT
+1412 
-1422 MMSNATGPLS
+1422 PLS
-1432 WGDGGPQI
+1432 GGTM
-1440 QFSTGESEAQDGSLI
+1440 TGNI
-1455 YTDHDS
+1455 NYT
-1461 AGEGASFHFVT
+1461 A
-1472 NQSEWSVH
+1472 
-1480 SKRFQA
+1480 R
-1486 KSGITIGQSLPD
+1486 
-1498 KNYNLCVIGNSY
+1498 GNSY
-1510 MSSHLNMGKDAQI
+1510 IGSGEQDNAEGPGGK
-1523 KFTSHGISYIS
+1523 
-1534 DGNSDAVS
+1534 
-1542 SVGGALNNLVISSW
+1542 LNNLVISSW
-1556 NGISFTTS
+1556 WGVSFTTS
-1564 CSGQTYSGK
+1564 CAGQTYSNK
-1573 TAVGIDCRQ
+1573 TAIGIDCRN
-1582 GILRAARVDA
+1582 GILKAARVDA
-1592 GSFNGYTINA
+1592 SSFNGYTINA

-1629 DSLSAAQGKRLKN
+1629 DSLSAAQGKRLKGLVDGKAPMN
-1642 LIDEKTDIHNLN
+1642 AIHNLN
-1654 YGIKFSSSSMDS
+1654 YGIAIPTSDMNS
-1666 NGSQNTLYPA
+1666 NGAQNTIYPA

-1682 YSKTTGVSTYA
+1682 YSKTTGVNTYA
-1693 NRNDTI
+1693 NRNNTVS
-1699 HIGTP
+1699 IGTS

-1715 GITSLGVYNVTTTTN
+1715 GITSLGVYNLTTTTN
-1730 LPVSVTSQGYIR
+1730 LPVSVTSQGYLR

-1785 GKEHAAVNRYG
+1785 GKEHAAIDRYG

-1834 KHQQAEISSLK
+1834 KHQQTEISTLK

-1857 IDNLKKSLDEL
+1857 IDNLKKNLD
-1868 RVLITNK
+1868 

>member
-186 TYPPSTHN
+186 TYPPSAHN
-194 HNIESLTN
+194 HNIENLTN

-221 APSDSD
+221 APSDSN

-276 DMTSSTY
+276 DLTSPTY
-283 ACKVTHSV
+283 AYKVTHSI

-328 GNHLYVRGANSKQKT
+328 GNHLYIRGANSKQKT
-343 VDNKTVNYSEWDSN
+343 VNNKTVNYSEWDSD
-357 WRTILDSGNYSSYTV
+357 WRTILDSGNYTSYAA
-372 TKTGG
+372 TKSHTHDDRYYTESEINSKLSGKSDTNHTHDLSTMINTLSTASATPTDNDYYIAQYAGG
-377 GASGNWGINAASASK
+377 GN
-392 LTTNAGSST
+392 TTTSYYRRSHYALWT
-401 QPIYFSNG
+401 YIK
-409 VPVSCVYTLGKSVP
+409 GKS
-423 SNAVFTDTNTWRPV
+423 
-437 ENSLTSASTSN
+437 
-448 SLSAAQGKILNELT
+448 
-462 FQKRNV
+462 
-468 IDDTVDWDTLKDIG
+468 
-482 CYKIQMSSWGD
+482 
-493 ADTKHGP
+493 
-500 NSYSQ
+500 
-505 SLYSFGLL
+505 
-513 LVFKATDSDG
+513 DS
-523 EKRTMQVYFPHQE
+523 VYQPKG
-536 NAGAFNIIMTRMFNN
+536 NYAAFN
-551 SWWTNWHPIGSG
+551 
-563 TGWAEI
+563 
-569 LNKPSSYPPSSH
+569 H
-581 THAISDITDLK
+581 THAISNITNLQ

-725 GSFDGSG
+725 GNFDGSG

-744 NSVADINSGATT
+744 NSVTDINSGATT

-767 GDFTWLAAWNGSEL
+767 GDFTWLAAWNGNEL

-787 LFATTG
+787 LFATAG

-805 MGGTAFITW
+805 MGGTAFIEW
-814 ADSWNWSNN
+814 ADSGNWNNS

-840 QSDYVKLFTQET
+840 QSDYVKLFSQET
-852 GQDNLELVLQF
+852 GNDNLELVLQF

-872 IRNNVGSET
+872 IRNYAGNET

-938 NMYIYNPSNFSVNYA
+938 NMYVYNPSNFSVNYA

-1047 FGIVKVCLRSNNTS
+1047 FGIVKVCLRSNNTT

-1070 TWLVRQGFS
+1070 SWLVRQGFS
-1079 ADQLLTKVNSPAG
+1079 ADQLLVKVNSPAG

-1523 KFTSHGISYIS
+1523 KFTSHGTSYIS

-1629 DSLSAAQGKRLKN
+1629 DSLSAAQGKRLKE
-1642 LIDEKTDIHNLN
+1642 LVDEKTDIHNLN

-1693 NRNDTI
+1693 NRNNTI
-1699 HIGTP
+1699 HIGTS
-1704 ANMFGDIYLAG
+1704 ANMFGDICLAG

-1730 LPVSVTSQGYIR
+1730 IPVSVTSQGYLR

-1810 EYDEDGLPAAWCV
+1810 EYDENGLPAAWCV

-1845 AENEELKEKISE
+1845 AENKELKEKISE
-1857 IDNLKKSLDEL
+1857 IDKLKKSLDEL
-1868 RVLITNK
+1868 RELITNK

>member
-140 KPSYS
+140 KPTYT

-186 TYPPSTHN
+186 TYPPSAHN

-221 APSDSD
+221 APSGSN

-233 KLVAADLPSHTHNY
+233 QLVAADLPSHTHNY
-247 AGSASAGGAANSSL
+247 AGSASAGGHANSSL
-261 SLYLNPSTRQTSGDY
+261 SLFVNPSTRQTSGDY
-276 DMTSSTY
+276 DLTSPTY
-283 ACKVTHSV
+283 AYKVTHSI
-291 ASTIM
+291 ASSIM
-296 KTGRP
+296 KTGKP
-301 PEDSSVLTFGWD
+301 PEESHILTFGWD
-313 TYAGWGAQLAIGSQK
+313 SFTGWGAQLAIGSEK

-357 WRTILDSGNYSSYTV
+357 WRTILDSGNYTSYAA
-372 TKTGG
+372 TKSHTHDDRYYTESEIDTKLKGKSDTNHTHDLSTMINTLSTASATPTDNDYYIAQYAGG
-377 GASGNWGINAASASK
+377 GS
-392 LTTNAGSST
+392 TTTSYYRRSHYALWT
-401 QPIYFSNG
+401 YIK
-409 VPVSCVYTLGKSVP
+409 GKSDSVYQP
-423 SNAVFTDTNTWRPV
+423 KGNY
-437 ENSLTSASTSN
+437 
-448 SLSAAQGKILNELT
+448 AA
-462 FQKRNV
+462 
-468 IDDTVDWDTLKDIG
+468 
-482 CYKIQMSSWGD
+482 
-493 ADTKHGP
+493 
-500 NSYSQ
+500 
-505 SLYSFGLL
+505 
-513 LVFKATDSDG
+513 
-523 EKRTMQVYFPHQE
+523 
-536 NAGAFNIIMTRMFNN
+536 
-551 SWWTNWHPIGSG
+551 
-563 TGWAEI
+563 
-569 LNKPSSYPPSSH
+569 SSH
-581 THAISDITDLK
+581 THTISNVTNLQ

-725 GSFDGSG
+725 GNFDGSG

-744 NSVADINSGATT
+744 NSVTDINSGATT
-756 TFAYSKAGMGY
+756 TFAYSKAYMRY
-767 GDFTWLAAWNGSEL
+767 GDFTWLAAWNGNEL
-781 RAVNKS
+781 RTVNKS
-787 LFATTG
+787 LFATAG

-805 MGGTAFITW
+805 MGGTAFIEW
-814 ADSWNWSNN
+814 ADSGNWNNS

-829 PVNRGGLQWNG
+829 PVNRGGLRWNG
-840 QSDYVKLFTQET
+840 QSDYVKFFAQET
-852 GQDNLELVLQF
+852 AYDNLELVLQF

-872 IRNNVGSET
+872 IRNYAGNET

-890 TGTFYGNASTATTAA
+890 TGTFYGNLSGKASTAGTADVA
-905 KLGRDGNTGVP
+905 NSVAWS
-916 MTFNWSG
+916 NVSG
-923 KNGQPTWL
+923 KPGTFTPSSHTHTNIVSRGRKNPCASGTT
-931 WGGNDGS
+931 GN
-938 NMYIYNPSNFSVNYA
+938 NANAEVNVTGLSLTEAY
-953 KSAGTSSSCSGN
+953 N
-965 ASTASKLATARNIA
+965 ASTPTSFGNIINVIGANSGGAGQLFLGWSGADSVTEHLYYRSHRNMNT
-979 LGGLSS
+979 GGW
-985 GSANFDGSGNV
+985 GPWRTVAFTTDNVASAN
-996 TINDWG
+996 T
-1002 YGVTKYVTRDS
+1002 
-1013 ASAPY
+1013 
-1018 YRIAYCE
+1018 
-1025 VKGSYIDK
+1025 
-1033 SVIFTIDSGCNGGG
+1033 
-1047 FGIVKVCLRSNNTS
+1047 LTS
-1061 TAGQTYCEV
+1061 
-1070 TWLVRQGFS
+1070 
-1079 ADQLLTKVNSPAG
+1079 
-1092 TSTVQYAD
+1092 
-1100 LYFKATGTYNGITVK
+1100 
-1115 SLSSTSQRDTV
+1115 
-1126 ERAWT
+1126 
-1131 FTNPGSENCR
+1131 
-1141 AQPNIRAYTAT
+1141 
-1152 YTGYDAGTT
+1152 
-1161 QFANKLQTART
+1161 
-1172 IFGHSFDGTGDIG
+1172 
-1185 GKGWF
+1185 
-1190 YGHKTDAGGRFCN
+1190 
-1203 SAIEIRENDLV
+1203 
-1214 DNSQSDFVY
+1214 
-1223 APSIG
+1223 
-1228 FHWSNRVAGFMA
+1228 
-1240 LHTDG
+1240 
-1245 NFYFRKQNGN
+1245 
-1255 DRATIDANLNG
+1255 
-1266 NASTASY
+1266 
-1273 ASSAGNS
+1273 
-1280 TKWNGYELD
+1280 
-1289 LATNNTTDTWLLVAN
+1289 
-1304 NGKIQHRLSTS
+1304 
-1315 FATAGHTHN
+1315 
-1324 YAGSSSVGGA
+1324 
-1334 ATSANKL
+1334 
-1341 NTNAGSATQ
+1341 NAGSATQ
-1350 PIYFSN
+1350 PIYFS
-1356 GVPVAC
+1356 GGKPVAC
-1362 SYALKSTVNNGTT
+1362 SYSL
-1375 SRLAYYSGA
+1375 
-1384 NTISQISNVGYYST
+1384 
-1398 KNSKGSIRTVLRVW
+1398 SK
-1412 GPTYGNDKNT
+1412 
-1422 MMSNATGPLS
+1422 
-1432 WGDGGPQI
+1432 
-1440 QFSTGESEAQDGSLI
+1440 
-1455 YTDHDS
+1455 
-1461 AGEGASFHFVT
+1461 
-1472 NQSEWSVH
+1472 
-1480 SKRFQA
+1480 
-1486 KSGITIGQSLPD
+1486 
-1498 KNYNLCVIGNSY
+1498 
-1510 MSSHLNMGKDAQI
+1510 
-1523 KFTSHGISYIS
+1523 
-1534 DGNSDAVS
+1534 
-1542 SVGGALNNLVISSW
+1542 
-1556 NGISFTTS
+1556 
-1564 CSGQTYSGK
+1564 
-1573 TAVGIDCRQ
+1573 
-1582 GILRAARVDA
+1582 
-1592 GSFNGYTINA
+1592 
-1602 SVPSGAKFTDTNTWR
+1602 SVPSNAVFTDTNTWR

-1629 DSLSAAQGKRLKN
+1629 DSLSAAQGKRLKK
-1642 LIDEKTDIHNLN
+1642 LVDEKTDIHNLN

-1693 NRNDTI
+1693 NRNNTI
-1699 HIGTP
+1699 HIGTS
-1704 ANMFGDIYLAG
+1704 ANMFGDICLAG

-1730 LPVSVTSQGYIR
+1730 IPVSVTSQGYLR

-1823 QIIVPTILEIV
+1823 QIVVPTILEIV
-1834 KHQQAEISSLK
+1834 KHQQSEISSLK

>member
-130 DVKAWAKADT
+130 DVKPWAKADT

-145 KSEVGLGNVDN
+145 KSEIGLGNVDN

-186 TYPPSTHN
+186 TYPPSAHN

-202 FNARVY
+202 FDARVY

-401 QPIYFSNG
+401 QPIYFSG
-409 VPVSCVYTLGKSVP
+409 GKPVACSYSLSKSVP
-423 SNAVFTDTNTWRPV
+423 SNAVFTDTNTWRGCQ
-437 ENSLTSASTSN
+437 NNLTSTATDQ
-448 SLSAAQGKILNELT
+448 SLSAAQGKWLNENKLNAINANGYWGMAT
-462 FQKRNV
+462 PSGNSG
-468 IDDTVDWDTLKDIG
+468 DWI
-482 CYKIQMSSWGD
+482 
-493 ADTKHGP
+493 
-500 NSYSQ
+500 
-505 SLYSFGLL
+505 
-513 LVFKATDSDG
+513 
-523 EKRTMQVYFPHQE
+523 RTTS
-536 NAGAFNIIMTRMFNN
+536 AGIIPYQPGGIN
-551 SWWTNWHPIGSG
+551 
-563 TGWAEI
+563 
-569 LNKPSSYPPSSH
+569 SSH
-581 THAISDITDLK
+581 
-592 SSLDSKLSLSG
+592 
-603 GTITGQIKRNAGGNW
+603 
-618 IADRDYAAVFNTL
+618 
-631 GGGNGYQPVVGQK
+631 
-644 TATGSWTV
+644 
-652 GNLGNNE
+652 
-659 SLVFNYCTDA
+659 C
-669 NYKTGNNTSEPIYLP
+669 
-684 AQAGTIITSATI
+684 
-696 GGQSVN
+696 
-702 YANSAGKLSTSRTI
+702 
-716 SLTGSVTGS
+716 
-725 GSFDGSG
+725 
-732 NLTISTATSHTH
+732 
-744 NSVADINSGATT
+744 
-756 TFAYSKAGMGY
+756 
-767 GDFTWLAAWNGSEL
+767 
-781 RAVNKS
+781 
-787 LFATTG
+787 
-793 HTHSYLPLSGGT
+793 
-805 MGGTAFITW
+805 
-814 ADSWNWSNN
+814 
-823 NKNVTF
+823 
-829 PVNRGGLQWNG
+829 GL
-840 QSDYVKLFTQET
+840 
-852 GQDNLELVLQF
+852 
-863 GDDNSNGLS
+863 
-872 IRNNVGSET
+872 
-881 ARITASGGF
+881 
-890 TGTFYGNASTATTAA
+890 
-905 KLGRDGNTGVP
+905 
-916 MTFNWSG
+916 
-923 KNGQPTWL
+923 
-931 WGGNDGS
+931 
-938 NMYIYNPSNFSVNYA
+938 
-953 KSAGTSSSCSGN
+953 GTSSWYFNYAYITTVYGNLSGN

-996 TINDWG
+996 TINNWG

-1025 VKGSYIDK
+1025 VKGNWIDK
-1033 SVIFTIDSGCNGGG
+1033 SIIFTIDSGYNGGG
-1047 FGIVKVCLRSNNTS
+1047 FGIVKACLRSNNTT
-1061 TAGQTYCEV
+1061 TANQTYCEII
-1070 TWLVRQGFS
+1070 WLVRQGFS
-1079 ADQLLTKVNSPAG
+1079 ADQLLIKVNSPAG

-1131 FTNPGSENCR
+1131 FTNPGSESCR

-1152 YTGYDAGTT
+1152 YTGYDAGT
-1161 QFANKLQTART
+1161 
-1172 IFGHSFDGTGDIG
+1172 
-1185 GKGWF
+1185 
-1190 YGHKTDAGGRFCN
+1190 
-1203 SAIEIRENDLV
+1203 
-1214 DNSQSDFVY
+1214 
-1223 APSIG
+1223 
-1228 FHWSNRVAGFMA
+1228 
-1240 LHTDG
+1240 
-1245 NFYFRKQNGN
+1245 
-1255 DRATIDANLNG
+1255 
-1266 NASTASY
+1266 ASY
-1273 ASSAGNS
+1273 ANSAGNA
-1280 TKWNGYELD
+1280 TQWNGRTLD
-1289 LATNNTTDTWLLVAN
+1289 IGTEAGSDAGWLLID
-1304 NGKIQHRLSTS
+1304 NGGIVRHRSAS
-1315 FATAGHTHN
+1315 YFATAGHGHN
-1324 YAGSSSVGGA
+1324 YLPLSGG
-1334 ATSANKL
+1334 TMTGNI
-1341 NTNAGSATQ
+1341 NYT
-1350 PIYFSN
+1350 
-1356 GVPVAC
+1356 
-1362 SYALKSTVNNGTT
+1362 
-1375 SRLAYYSGA
+1375 
-1384 NTISQISNVGYYST
+1384 
-1398 KNSKGSIRTVLRVW
+1398 
-1412 GPTYGNDKNT
+1412 TYGNSYIGNGQQDY
-1422 MMSNATGPLS
+1422 A
-1432 WGDGGPQI
+1432 GGP
-1440 QFSTGESEAQDGSLI
+1440 GE
-1455 YTDHDS
+1455 
-1461 AGEGASFHFVT
+1461 
-1472 NQSEWSVH
+1472 
-1480 SKRFQA
+1480 K
-1486 KSGITIGQSLPD
+1486 
-1498 KNYNLCVIGNSY
+1498 
-1510 MSSHLNMGKDAQI
+1510 
-1523 KFTSHGISYIS
+1523 
-1534 DGNSDAVS
+1534 
-1542 SVGGALNNLVISSW
+1542 LNNLVIGSW
-1556 NGISFTTS
+1556 WGISFTTS

-1573 TAVGIDCRQ
+1573 TAVGIDCRE
-1582 GILRAARVDA
+1582 GIIKAARVNA

-1622 LSSDSTT
+1622 LSSNSTT

-1693 NRNDTI
+1693 NRNNTI

-1704 ANMFGDIYLAG
+1704 ANMFGDICLAG

-1810 EYDEDGLPAAWCV
+1810 EYDEYGLPAAWCV
-1823 QIIVPTILEIV
+1823 QIVVPTILEIV

>member
-1 MKEQFLDDI
+1 MKKQFLDDI

-22 VKDDQDVKPYASY
+22 VKDDRDVKPYASY

-50 TTNNLT
+50 TTNNLA
-56 YYWDDTSKTYKAL
+56 YYWDNTSKTYKAL

-95 YTETEINTKLAGK
+95 YTETEINSKLAGK

-115 KKADITDFPTSMPAS
+115 KKTDITDFPTSMPAS

-140 KPSYS
+140 KPTYT

-202 FNARVY
+202 FATRVY

-221 APSDSD
+221 APSGSD

-233 KLVAADLPSHTHNY
+233 QLVAADLPSHTHNY
-247 AGSASAGGAANSSL
+247 AGSASAGGHANSSL
-261 SLYLNPSTRQTSGDY
+261 SLFVNPSTRPTSGDY
-276 DMTSSTY
+276 DLTSPTY
-283 ACKVTHSV
+283 AYKVTHSI
-291 ASTIM
+291 ASSIM
-296 KTGRP
+296 KTGKP
-301 PEDSSVLTFGWD
+301 PEDSHILTFGWD
-313 TYAGWGAQLAIGSQK
+313 SFTGWGAQLAIGSEK
-328 GNHLYVRGANSKQKT
+328 GNHLYIRGANSKQKT
-343 VDNKTVNYSEWDSN
+343 VDNKTVNYSEWDSD
-357 WRTILDSGNYSSYTV
+357 WRAILDSGNYTSYAATKSHTHDDRYYTENEMDTKLSGKSNTNHTHDLSTMINTLTTGSAAPTDNDYYIAQYAGGGTT
-372 TKTGG
+372 TKTYHRRPHSALWTYIKGK
-377 GASGNWGINAASASK
+377 SDSMYQPKGNYASAS
-392 LTTNAGSST
+392 
-401 QPIYFSNG
+401 
-409 VPVSCVYTLGKSVP
+409 
-423 SNAVFTDTNTWRPV
+423 
-437 ENSLTSASTSN
+437 
-448 SLSAAQGKILNELT
+448 
-462 FQKRNV
+462 
-468 IDDTVDWDTLKDIG
+468 
-482 CYKIQMSSWGD
+482 
-493 ADTKHGP
+493 
-500 NSYSQ
+500 
-505 SLYSFGLL
+505 
-513 LVFKATDSDG
+513 
-523 EKRTMQVYFPHQE
+523 
-536 NAGAFNIIMTRMFNN
+536 
-551 SWWTNWHPIGSG
+551 
-563 TGWAEI
+563 
-569 LNKPSSYPPSSH
+569 H
-581 THAISDITDLK
+581 THSISDITNLK

-618 IADRDYAAVFNTL
+618 VADRDYAAVFNTL
-631 GGGNGYQPVVGQK
+631 SGGDSYQPVVGQK
-644 TATGSWTV
+644 TAVGSWTI
-652 GNLGNNE
+652 GSLASNE

-725 GSFDGSG
+725 GNFDGSG

-744 NSVADINSGATT
+744 NSVTDINSGATT

-767 GDFTWLAAWNGSEL
+767 GDFTWLAAWNGNEL

-787 LFATTG
+787 LFATAG

-805 MGGTAFITW
+805 MGGTAFIGW
-814 ADSWNWSNN
+814 ADSGNWNNS

-829 PVNRGGLQWNG
+829 PVNRGGLQWYG
-840 QSDYVKLFTQET
+840 QSDYVKLFAQET

-872 IRNNVGSET
+872 IRNYAGNET

-890 TGTFYGNASTATTAA
+890 TGTFYGNLSGKASTAGTADVANSVAWSNVSGKPGTFTPSSHTHTNIVSRGRKNPCASGTTGNNANA
-905 KLGRDGNTGVP
+905 EVNVTGLSLTEAYSASTPTSFGNIINVIGAGAGGAGQLFLG
-916 MTFNWSG
+916 WSG
-923 KNGQPTWL
+923 ADSVTEHLYYRSHRDTTTGGWGPWRTVAFTTDNVASANALTSNAGSATQPIYFS
-931 WGGNDGS
+931 GGKPVACS
-938 NMYIYNPSNFSVNYA
+938 YSLSKSVPSNAVFTDTNTWRGCQNNLTSTA
-953 KSAGTSSSCSGN
+953 TDQSLSAAQGKWLNENKLNAINANGYWGMATPSGNSGDWIRTTSAGIIPYQPGGINSSHCGLGTSSWYFNYAYITTVYGNLSGN

-985 GSANFDGSGNV
+985 GSVNFDGSGNV

-1033 SVIFTIDSGCNGGG
+1033 SVIFTIDSGYNGGG

-1061 TAGQTYCEV
+1061 TAGQTNCEAV
-1070 TWLVRQGFS
+1070 WLVRQGFS
-1079 ADQLLTKVNSPAG
+1079 ADQLLIKVNSPAG

-1131 FTNPGSENCR
+1131 FTNPGSESCR

-1152 YTGYDAGTT
+1152 YTGYDAGT
-1161 QFANKLQTART
+1161 
-1172 IFGHSFDGTGDIG
+1172 
-1185 GKGWF
+1185 
-1190 YGHKTDAGGRFCN
+1190 
-1203 SAIEIRENDLV
+1203 
-1214 DNSQSDFVY
+1214 
-1223 APSIG
+1223 
-1228 FHWSNRVAGFMA
+1228 
-1240 LHTDG
+1240 
-1245 NFYFRKQNGN
+1245 
-1255 DRATIDANLNG
+1255 
-1266 NASTASY
+1266 ASY
-1273 ASSAGNS
+1273 ANSAGNA
-1280 TKWNGYELD
+1280 TQWNGRTLD
-1289 LATNNTTDTWLLVAN
+1289 IGTEAGSDAGWLLID
-1304 NGKIQHRLSTS
+1304 NGGIVRHRSAS
-1315 FATAGHTHN
+1315 YFATAGHTHN
-1324 YAGSSSVGGA
+1324 Y
-1334 ATSANKL
+1334 L
-1341 NTNAGSATQ
+1341 
-1350 PIYFSN
+1350 
-1356 GVPVAC
+1356 
-1362 SYALKSTVNNGTT
+1362 
-1375 SRLAYYSGA
+1375 
-1384 NTISQISNVGYYST
+1384 
-1398 KNSKGSIRTVLRVW
+1398 
-1412 GPTYGNDKNT
+1412 
-1422 MMSNATGPLS
+1422 PLS
-1432 WGDGGPQI
+1432 GGTM
-1440 QFSTGESEAQDGSLI
+1440 TGNI
-1455 YTDHDS
+1455 NYTTH
-1461 AGEGASFHFVT
+1461 
-1472 NQSEWSVH
+1472 
-1480 SKRFQA
+1480 
-1486 KSGITIGQSLPD
+1486 
-1498 KNYNLCVIGNSY
+1498 GNSY
-1510 MSSHLNMGKDAQI
+1510 IGNGQQDNAEGPGGK
-1523 KFTSHGISYIS
+1523 
-1534 DGNSDAVS
+1534 
-1542 SVGGALNNLVISSW
+1542 LNNLVIGSW
-1556 NGISFTTS
+1556 WGVSFTTS
-1564 CSGQTYSGK
+1564 CTGQTYSGK
-1573 TAVGIDCRQ
+1573 TAVGIDCRE
-1582 GILRAARVDA
+1582 GIVKAARVNA
-1592 GSFNGYTINA
+1592 SSFNGYTINA

-1617 GIQNN
+1617 GIQDN
-1622 LSSDSTT
+1622 LSSSSTT

-1666 NGSQNTLYPA
+1666 NGAQNTIYPA

-1693 NRNDTI
+1693 NRNNTVS
-1699 HIGTP
+1699 IGTS

-1810 EYDEDGLPAAWCV
+1810 EYDEYGLPAAWCV

-1845 AENEELKEKISE
+1845 AENKELKEKISE
-1857 IDNLKKSLDEL
+1857 IDKLKKSLDEL
-1868 RVLITNK
+1868 RELITNK

>member
-1 MKEQFLDDI
+1 MKKQFLDDI

-22 VKDDQDVKPYASY
+22 VKDDRDVKPYASY

-50 TTNNLT
+50 TTNNLA
-56 YYWDDTSKTYKAL
+56 YYWDNTSKTYKAL

-130 DVKAWAKADT
+130 DVKSWAKADT

-186 TYPPSTHN
+186 TYPPSVHN

-202 FNARVY
+202 FDARVY

-247 AGSASAGGAANSSL
+247 AGSASAGGAADSSL
-261 SLYLNPSTRQTSGDY
+261 SLFTNPSTRQTSGNY
-276 DMTSSTY
+276 DLTSPTY
-283 ACKVTHSV
+283 AYKVTHSI

-313 TYAGWGAQLAIGSQK
+313 TFAGWGAQLAIGSSK
-328 GNHLYVRGANSKQKT
+328 GNHLYIRGANSKQKT
-343 VDNKTVNYSEWDSN
+343 VDSKTVNYSEWDSD

-409 VPVSCVYTLGKSVP
+409 VPVSCAYTLGKSVP

-437 ENSLTSASTSN
+437 ENSLTSVSTSN
-448 SLSAAQGKILNELT
+448 SLSAAQGKILNDIT

-482 CYKIQMSSWGD
+482 CYKIQMTSWGD
-493 ADTKHGP
+493 ANTKHGP

-551 SWWTNWHPIGSG
+551 NWWTNWHPIGSG

-581 THAISDITDLK
+581 THSISDITNLK

-618 IADRDYAAVFNTL
+618 VADRDYAAVFNTL

-659 SLVFNYCTDA
+659 ALVFNYCTDV

-744 NSVADINSGATT
+744 NSVTDINSGATT

-767 GDFTWLAAWNGSEL
+767 GDFTWLAAWNGNEL

-787 LFATTG
+787 LFAAAG

-805 MGGTAFITW
+805 MEGTAFIGW
-814 ADSWNWSNN
+814 ADSGNWNNN

-829 PVNRGGLQWNG
+829 PVNRGGLQWYG
-840 QSDYVKLFTQET
+840 QSDYVKLFAQET
-852 GQDNLELVLQF
+852 GYDNLELVLQF

-872 IRNNVGSET
+872 IRNYAGNET

-890 TGTFYGNASTATTAA
+890 TGTFYGNASTATTATNAYYLNIVANNEIRFNKPSDALSSNALYIGYKWADGTSSKMINEYRFCGGDGQYTQVTASQFNGSLNGNANTSTTAA
-905 KLGRDGNTGVP
+905 KLGRGGNTGVP
-916 MTFNWSG
+916 MTFNWYG
-923 KNGQPTWL
+923 QNGQPSWL

-938 NMYIYNPSNFSVNYA
+938 NMYVYNPSNFSVNYA
-953 KSAGTSSSCSGN
+953 KSAATSSSCSGN

-1018 YRIAYCE
+1018 YRVAYCE
-1025 VKGSYIDK
+1025 VKGNWIDK

-1047 FGIVKVCLRSNNTS
+1047 FGIVKVCLRSDNTT

-1070 TWLVRQGFS
+1070 SWLIRQGFS
-1079 ADQLLTKVNSPAG
+1079 ADQLLVKVNSPAG

-1100 LYFKATGTYNGITVK
+1100 LYFKATSTYNGITVK

-1126 ERAWT
+1126 DRAWT
-1131 FTNPGSENCR
+1131 FTNPGSESCR
-1141 AQPNIRAYTAT
+1141 AQPNIRTYTAT
-1152 YTGYDAGTT
+1152 YTGCDAG
-1161 QFANKLQTART
+1161 
-1172 IFGHSFDGTGDIG
+1172 
-1185 GKGWF
+1185 
-1190 YGHKTDAGGRFCN
+1190 
-1203 SAIEIRENDLV
+1203 
-1214 DNSQSDFVY
+1214 
-1223 APSIG
+1223 
-1228 FHWSNRVAGFMA
+1228 
-1240 LHTDG
+1240 
-1245 NFYFRKQNGN
+1245 
-1255 DRATIDANLNG
+1255 
-1266 NASTASY
+1266 TASY
-1273 ASSAGNS
+1273 ASSAGS
-1280 TKWNGYELD
+1280 
-1289 LATNNTTDTWLLVAN
+1289 VAWGN
-1304 NGKIQHRLSTS
+1304 VSGRPSSMPASDVYAWAKASSKPSYSWGEITGKPSS
-1315 FATAGHTHN
+1315 FTPSSHTHN
-1324 YAGSSSVGGA
+1324 YAGSSSAGG
-1334 ATSANKL
+1334 SANWANGASYANYAIKTQRNPTEDKTTDGLFMFQHDSNTTFNPDNGWWSLIRTQHPGYSNGYWQEIALSFHDDRLMFRRNVNGSKTAWKQVAWTDHTHNYAGSGSAGGSANSAVKL
-1341 NTNAGSATQ
+1341 DSSAGSATQ
-1350 PIYFSN
+1350 PIYFS
-1356 GVPVAC
+1356 GGKPTAC
-1362 SYALKSTVNNGTT
+1362 S
-1375 SRLAYYSGA
+1375 
-1384 NTISQISNVGYYST
+1384 
-1398 KNSKGSIRTVLRVW
+1398 
-1412 GPTYGNDKNT
+1412 
-1422 MMSNATGPLS
+1422 
-1432 WGDGGPQI
+1432 
-1440 QFSTGESEAQDGSLI
+1440 
-1455 YTDHDS
+1455 
-1461 AGEGASFHFVT
+1461 
-1472 NQSEWSVH
+1472 
-1480 SKRFQA
+1480 
-1486 KSGITIGQSLPD
+1486 
-1498 KNYNLCVIGNSY
+1498 
-1510 MSSHLNMGKDAQI
+1510 
-1523 KFTSHGISYIS
+1523 
-1534 DGNSDAVS
+1534 
-1542 SVGGALNNLVISSW
+1542 
-1556 NGISFTTS
+1556 
-1564 CSGQTYSGK
+1564 
-1573 TAVGIDCRQ
+1573 
-1582 GILRAARVDA
+1582 
-1592 GSFNGYTINA
+1592 YTINA

-1617 GIQNN
+1617 GIQDN
-1622 LSSDSTT
+1622 LSSSSTT

-1666 NGSQNTLYPA
+1666 NGAQNTIYPA

-1693 NRNDTI
+1693 NRNNTVS
-1699 HIGTP
+1699 IGTS

-1715 GITSLGVYNVTTTTN
+1715 GITSLGVYNLTTTTN
-1730 LPVSVTSQGYIR
+1730 LPVSITSQGYLR

-1758 IGYDEAKELLNT
+1758 IGYDEAKELLST

-1785 GKEHAAVNRYG
+1785 GKEHATVNRYG
-1796 FVLEDMEKTFPMAV
+1796 FILEDMEKTFPMAV

-1834 KHQQAEISSLK
+1834 KHQQVEISALK

-1857 IDNLKKSLDEL
+1857 IDNLKKNLDEL
-1868 RVLITNK
+1868 RALITSK

>member
-140 KPSYS
+140 KPTYT
-145 KSEVGLGNVDN
+145 KSEIGLGNADN

-186 TYPPSTHN
+186 TYPPSAHN

-202 FNARVY
+202 FDARVY

-276 DMTSSTY
+276 DLTSPTY
-283 ACKVTHSV
+283 AYKVTHSI

-328 GNHLYVRGANSKQKT
+328 GNHLYIRGANSKQKT

-357 WRTILDSGNYSSYTV
+357 WRTILDSGNYSNYTV

-377 GASGNWGINAASASK
+377 GASGNWGINVASADT
-392 LTTNAGSST
+392 LTSNAGSAT
-401 QPIYFSNG
+401 QPIYFSG
-409 VPVSCVYTLGKSVP
+409 GKPVSCSYSLGKSVP
-423 SNAVFTDTNTWRPV
+423 SNAVFTDTNTWRGCQ
-437 ENSLTSASTSN
+437 NNLTSTATDQ
-448 SLSAAQGKILNELT
+448 SLSAAQGKWLNENKLGA
-462 FQKRNV
+462 
-468 IDDTVDWDTLKDIG
+468 ID
-482 CYKIQMSSWGD
+482 
-493 ADTKHGP
+493 A
-500 NSYSQ
+500 
-505 SLYSFGLL
+505 
-513 LVFKATDSDG
+513 
-523 EKRTMQVYFPHQE
+523 
-536 NAGAFNIIMTRMFNN
+536 
-551 SWWTNWHPIGSG
+551 
-563 TGWAEI
+563 
-569 LNKPSSYPPSSH
+569 
-581 THAISDITDLK
+581 
-592 SSLDSKLSLSG
+592 
-603 GTITGQIKRNAGGNW
+603 
-618 IADRDYAAVFNTL
+618 
-631 GGGNGYQPVVGQK
+631 NGYWGM
-644 TATGSWTV
+644 AT
-652 GNLGNNE
+652 
-659 SLVFNYCTDA
+659 
-669 NYKTGNNTSEPIYLP
+669 P
-684 AQAGTIITSATI
+684 
-696 GGQSVN
+696 
-702 YANSAGKLSTSRTI
+702 
-716 SLTGSVTGS
+716 
-725 GSFDGSG
+725 SG
-732 NLTISTATSHTH
+732 N
-744 NSVADINSGATT
+744 SG
-756 TFAYSKAGMGY
+756 
-767 GDFTWLAAWNGSEL
+767 DW
-781 RAVNKS
+781 
-787 LFATTG
+787 
-793 HTHSYLPLSGGT
+793 
-805 MGGTAFITW
+805 
-814 ADSWNWSNN
+814 
-823 NKNVTF
+823 
-829 PVNRGGLQWNG
+829 
-840 QSDYVKLFTQET
+840 
-852 GQDNLELVLQF
+852 
-863 GDDNSNGLS
+863 
-872 IRNNVGSET
+872 IR
-881 ARITASGGF
+881 
-890 TGTFYGNASTATTAA
+890 TTAA
-905 KLGRDGNTGVP
+905 GIIP
-916 MTFNWSG
+916 Y
-923 KNGQPTWL
+923 QP
-931 WGGNDGS
+931 GGINSSHCGL
-938 NMYIYNPSNFSVNYA
+938 
-953 KSAGTSSSCSGN
+953 GTSSWYFNYAYITTVYGNLSGN

-996 TINDWG
+996 TINNWG

-1025 VKGSYIDK
+1025 VKGNWIDK
-1033 SVIFTIDSGCNGGG
+1033 SIIFTIDSGYNGGG
-1047 FGIVKVCLRSNNTS
+1047 FGIVKACLRSDNTT
-1061 TAGQTYCEV
+1061 TANQTYCEV
-1070 TWLVRQGFS
+1070 IWLVRQGFS
-1079 ADQLLTKVNSPAG
+1079 ADQLLIKVNSPAG

-1131 FTNPGSENCR
+1131 FTNPGSESCR

-1152 YTGYDAGTT
+1152 YTGYDAGT
-1161 QFANKLQTART
+1161 
-1172 IFGHSFDGTGDIG
+1172 
-1185 GKGWF
+1185 
-1190 YGHKTDAGGRFCN
+1190 
-1203 SAIEIRENDLV
+1203 
-1214 DNSQSDFVY
+1214 
-1223 APSIG
+1223 
-1228 FHWSNRVAGFMA
+1228 
-1240 LHTDG
+1240 
-1245 NFYFRKQNGN
+1245 
-1255 DRATIDANLNG
+1255 
-1266 NASTASY
+1266 ASY
-1273 ASSAGNS
+1273 ANSAGNA
-1280 TKWNGYELD
+1280 TQWNGRTLD
-1289 LATNNTTDTWLLVAN
+1289 IGTEAGSDAGWLLID
-1304 NGKIQHRLSTS
+1304 NGGIVRHRSAS
-1315 FATAGHTHN
+1315 YFATAGHGHN
-1324 YAGSSSVGGA
+1324 YLPLSGG
-1334 ATSANKL
+1334 TMTGNI
-1341 NTNAGSATQ
+1341 NYT
-1350 PIYFSN
+1350 
-1356 GVPVAC
+1356 
-1362 SYALKSTVNNGTT
+1362 
-1375 SRLAYYSGA
+1375 
-1384 NTISQISNVGYYST
+1384 
-1398 KNSKGSIRTVLRVW
+1398 
-1412 GPTYGNDKNT
+1412 TYGNSYIGNGQQDY
-1422 MMSNATGPLS
+1422 A
-1432 WGDGGPQI
+1432 GGP
-1440 QFSTGESEAQDGSLI
+1440 GE
-1455 YTDHDS
+1455 
-1461 AGEGASFHFVT
+1461 
-1472 NQSEWSVH
+1472 
-1480 SKRFQA
+1480 K
-1486 KSGITIGQSLPD
+1486 
-1498 KNYNLCVIGNSY
+1498 
-1510 MSSHLNMGKDAQI
+1510 
-1523 KFTSHGISYIS
+1523 
-1534 DGNSDAVS
+1534 
-1542 SVGGALNNLVISSW
+1542 LNNLVIGSW
-1556 NGISFTTS
+1556 WGISFTTS

-1573 TAVGIDCRQ
+1573 TAVGIDCRE
-1582 GILRAARVDA
+1582 GIVKAARVNA

-1693 NRNDTI
+1693 NRNNTI
-1699 HIGTP
+1699 HIGTS

-1730 LPVSVTSQGYIR
+1730 IPVSVTSQGYLR

-1810 EYDEDGLPAAWCV
+1810 EYDEYGLPAAWCV
-1823 QIIVPTILEIV
+1823 QIVVPTILEIV
-1834 KHQQAEISSLK
+1834 KHQQSEISSLK

>member
-10 GLEELIGYIKKY
+10 GLEELIGYIKQY

-84 PPSTHNHDDRY
+84 PPSTHNHDDLY

-115 KKADITDFPTSMPAS
+115 KKTDITDFPTSMPAS

-140 KPSYS
+140 KPVYT

-186 TYPPSTHN
+186 TYPPSAHN

-202 FNARVY
+202 FDARVY

-221 APSDSD
+221 APSGSD

-233 KLVAADLPSHTHNY
+233 QLVAADLPSHTHNY
-247 AGSASAGGAANSSL
+247 AGSASAGGAADSSL
-261 SLYLNPSTRQTSGDY
+261 SLFVNPSTRQTSGDY
-276 DMTSSTY
+276 DLTSPTY
-283 ACKVTHSV
+283 AYKVTHSI
-291 ASTIM
+291 ASSIM
-296 KTGRP
+296 KTGKP
-301 PEDSSVLTFGWD
+301 PEDSHVLTFGWD
-313 TYAGWGAQLAIGSQK
+313 SFTGWGAQLAIGSEK

-343 VDNKTVNYSEWDSN
+343 VDNKTVNYSEWDSD

-409 VPVSCVYTLGKSVP
+409 VPVSCAYTLGKSVP

-437 ENSLTSASTSN
+437 ENSLTSVSTSN
-448 SLSAAQGKILNELT
+448 SLSAAQGKILNDIT

-493 ADTKHGP
+493 VNTKHGP

-581 THAISDITDLK
+581 THSISDITNLK

-618 IADRDYAAVFNTL
+618 VADRDHAAVFNTL

-696 GGQSVN
+696 GAQSVK
-702 YANSAGKLSTSRTI
+702 YATSAGKLSTSRTI

-725 GSFDGSG
+725 GNFDGSG

-744 NSVADINSGATT
+744 NSVTDINSGATT

-767 GDFTWLAAWNGSEL
+767 GDFTWLAAWNGNEL

-787 LFATTG
+787 LFATAG

-805 MGGTAFITW
+805 MGGTAFIEW
-814 ADSWNWSNN
+814 ADSGNWNNS

-840 QSDYVKLFTQET
+840 QSDYVKLFAQET
-852 GQDNLELVLQF
+852 ASDNLELVLQF
-863 GDDNSNGLS
+863 GDDDSNGLS
-872 IRNNVGSET
+872 IRNAVGEQT

-890 TGTFYGNASTATTAA
+890 TGTFYGNANTSTTAA
-905 KLGRDGNTGVP
+905 KLGRGGNTGVP

-923 KNGQPTWL
+923 QNGQPSWL

-938 NMYIYNPSNFSVNYA
+938 NMYVYNPSNFSVNYA
-953 KSAGTSSSCSGN
+953 KSAATSSSCSGN

-1018 YRIAYCE
+1018 YRVAYCE

-1033 SVIFTIDSGCNGGG
+1033 SVIFTIDSGCNDGG
-1047 FGIVKVCLRSNNTS
+1047 FGIVKVCLRSNNTT

-1070 TWLVRQGFS
+1070 SWLIRQGFS
-1079 ADQLLTKVNSPAG
+1079 ADQLLVKVNSPAG

-1131 FTNPGSENCR
+1131 FTNPGSESCR
-1141 AQPNIRAYTAT
+1141 AQPNIRTYTAT
-1152 YTGYDAGTT
+1152 YTGCDTGT
-1161 QFANKLQTART
+1161 
-1172 IFGHSFDGTGDIG
+1172 
-1185 GKGWF
+1185 
-1190 YGHKTDAGGRFCN
+1190 
-1203 SAIEIRENDLV
+1203 
-1214 DNSQSDFVY
+1214 
-1223 APSIG
+1223 
-1228 FHWSNRVAGFMA
+1228 A
-1240 LHTDG
+1240 L
-1245 NFYFRKQNGN
+1245 
-1255 DRATIDANLNG
+1255 
-1266 NASTASY
+1266 Y
-1273 ASSAGNS
+1273 ASSAGS
-1280 TKWNGYELD
+1280 
-1289 LATNNTTDTWLLVAN
+1289 VAWGN
-1304 NGKIQHRLSTS
+1304 VSGRPSSMPASDVYAWAKASSKPSYSWGEITGKPSS
-1315 FATAGHTHN
+1315 FTPSSHTHN
-1324 YAGSSSVGGA
+1324 Y
-1334 ATSANKL
+1334 L
-1341 NTNAGSATQ
+1341 
-1350 PIYFSN
+1350 
-1356 GVPVAC
+1356 
-1362 SYALKSTVNNGTT
+1362 
-1375 SRLAYYSGA
+1375 
-1384 NTISQISNVGYYST
+1384 
-1398 KNSKGSIRTVLRVW
+1398 
-1412 GPTYGNDKNT
+1412 
-1422 MMSNATGPLS
+1422 PLS
-1432 WGDGGPQI
+1432 GGTM
-1440 QFSTGESEAQDGSLI
+1440 TGNI
-1455 YTDHDS
+1455 NYT
-1461 AGEGASFHFVT
+1461 A
-1472 NQSEWSVH
+1472 
-1480 SKRFQA
+1480 R
-1486 KSGITIGQSLPD
+1486 
-1498 KNYNLCVIGNSY
+1498 GNSY
-1510 MSSHLNMGKDAQI
+1510 IGSGEQDNAEGPGGK
-1523 KFTSHGISYIS
+1523 
-1534 DGNSDAVS
+1534 
-1542 SVGGALNNLVISSW
+1542 LNNLVISSW
-1556 NGISFTTS
+1556 WGVSFTTS
-1564 CSGQTYSGK
+1564 CAGQTYSNK
-1573 TAVGIDCRQ
+1573 TAIGIDCRN
-1582 GILRAARVDA
+1582 GTLRAARVDA

-1629 DSLSAAQGKRLKN
+1629 ESLSAAQGKRLKGLVDGKAPMN
-1642 LIDEKTDIHNLN
+1642 AIHNLN
-1654 YGIKFSSSSMDS
+1654 YGIAIPTSDMNS
-1666 NGSQNTLYPA
+1666 NGAQNTIYPA

-1693 NRNDTI
+1693 NRNNTVS
-1699 HIGTP
+1699 IGTS

-1715 GITSLGVYNVTTTTN
+1715 GITSLGVYNLTTTTN
-1730 LPVSVTSQGYIR
+1730 LPVSVTSQGYLR

-1785 GKEHAAVNRYG
+1785 GKEHAAIDRYG

-1834 KHQQAEISSLK
+1834 KHQQVEISALK

-1857 IDNLKKSLDEL
+1857 IDNLKKNLDEL
-1868 RVLITNK
+1868 RVLIVNK

>member
-176 DWSGVKNKPG
+176 DWSWVKNKPG
-186 TYPPSTHN
+186 TYPPSAHN

-276 DMTSSTY
+276 DLTSPTY
-283 ACKVTHSV
+283 AYKVTHSI

-328 GNHLYVRGANSKQKT
+328 GNHLYIRGANSKQKT
-343 VDNKTVNYSEWDSN
+343 VDNKTVNYSEWDSD
-357 WRTILDSGNYSSYTV
+357 WRTILDSGNYSNYTV

-392 LTTNAGSST
+392 LTTNAGSAT
-401 QPIYFSNG
+401 QPIYFSG
-409 VPVSCVYTLGKSVP
+409 GKPVACSYSLSKSVP
-423 SNAVFTDTNTWRPV
+423 SNAVFTDTNTWRGCQ
-437 ENSLTSASTSN
+437 NILTSTATDQ
-448 SLSAAQGKILNELT
+448 SLSAAQGKWLNENKLNAINT
-462 FQKRNV
+462 NGYWGMA
-468 IDDTVDWDTLKDIG
+468 TPSGNSGDWI
-482 CYKIQMSSWGD
+482 
-493 ADTKHGP
+493 
-500 NSYSQ
+500 
-505 SLYSFGLL
+505 
-513 LVFKATDSDG
+513 
-523 EKRTMQVYFPHQE
+523 RTTS
-536 NAGAFNIIMTRMFNN
+536 AGIIPYQPGGIN
-551 SWWTNWHPIGSG
+551 
-563 TGWAEI
+563 
-569 LNKPSSYPPSSH
+569 SSH
-581 THAISDITDLK
+581 
-592 SSLDSKLSLSG
+592 
-603 GTITGQIKRNAGGNW
+603 
-618 IADRDYAAVFNTL
+618 
-631 GGGNGYQPVVGQK
+631 
-644 TATGSWTV
+644 
-652 GNLGNNE
+652 
-659 SLVFNYCTDA
+659 C
-669 NYKTGNNTSEPIYLP
+669 
-684 AQAGTIITSATI
+684 
-696 GGQSVN
+696 
-702 YANSAGKLSTSRTI
+702 
-716 SLTGSVTGS
+716 
-725 GSFDGSG
+725 
-732 NLTISTATSHTH
+732 
-744 NSVADINSGATT
+744 
-756 TFAYSKAGMGY
+756 
-767 GDFTWLAAWNGSEL
+767 
-781 RAVNKS
+781 
-787 LFATTG
+787 
-793 HTHSYLPLSGGT
+793 
-805 MGGTAFITW
+805 
-814 ADSWNWSNN
+814 
-823 NKNVTF
+823 
-829 PVNRGGLQWNG
+829 GL
-840 QSDYVKLFTQET
+840 
-852 GQDNLELVLQF
+852 
-863 GDDNSNGLS
+863 
-872 IRNNVGSET
+872 
-881 ARITASGGF
+881 
-890 TGTFYGNASTATTAA
+890 
-905 KLGRDGNTGVP
+905 
-916 MTFNWSG
+916 
-923 KNGQPTWL
+923 
-931 WGGNDGS
+931 
-938 NMYIYNPSNFSVNYA
+938 
-953 KSAGTSSSCSGN
+953 GTSSWYFNYAYITTVYGNLSGN

-1025 VKGSYIDK
+1025 VKGSWIDK
-1033 SVIFTIDSGCNGGG
+1033 SIIFTIDSGSNGGG
-1047 FGIVKVCLRSNNTS
+1047 FGIVKVCLRSDNTS

-1070 TWLVRQGFS
+1070 IWLVRQGFS
-1079 ADQLLTKVNSPAG
+1079 ADQLLIKVNSPAG

-1131 FTNPGSENCR
+1131 FTNPGSESCR
-1141 AQPNIRAYTAT
+1141 AQPNIRTYTAT
-1152 YTGYDAGTT
+1152 YTGCDAG
-1161 QFANKLQTART
+1161 
-1172 IFGHSFDGTGDIG
+1172 
-1185 GKGWF
+1185 
-1190 YGHKTDAGGRFCN
+1190 
-1203 SAIEIRENDLV
+1203 
-1214 DNSQSDFVY
+1214 
-1223 APSIG
+1223 
-1228 FHWSNRVAGFMA
+1228 
-1240 LHTDG
+1240 
-1245 NFYFRKQNGN
+1245 
-1255 DRATIDANLNG
+1255 
-1266 NASTASY
+1266 TASY
-1273 ASSAGNS
+1273 ANSAGNA
-1280 TKWNGYELD
+1280 TQWNGRTLD
-1289 LATNNTTDTWLLVAN
+1289 IGTEAGSDAGWLLID
-1304 NGKIQHRLSTS
+1304 NGGIVRHRSAS
-1315 FATAGHTHN
+1315 YFATAGHTHN
-1324 YAGSSSVGGA
+1324 Y
-1334 ATSANKL
+1334 L
-1341 NTNAGSATQ
+1341 
-1350 PIYFSN
+1350 
-1356 GVPVAC
+1356 
-1362 SYALKSTVNNGTT
+1362 
-1375 SRLAYYSGA
+1375 
-1384 NTISQISNVGYYST
+1384 
-1398 KNSKGSIRTVLRVW
+1398 
-1412 GPTYGNDKNT
+1412 
-1422 MMSNATGPLS
+1422 PLS
-1432 WGDGGPQI
+1432 GGTM
-1440 QFSTGESEAQDGSLI
+1440 TGNI
-1455 YTDHDS
+1455 NYTTH
-1461 AGEGASFHFVT
+1461 
-1472 NQSEWSVH
+1472 
-1480 SKRFQA
+1480 
-1486 KSGITIGQSLPD
+1486 
-1498 KNYNLCVIGNSY
+1498 GNSY
-1510 MSSHLNMGKDAQI
+1510 IGNGQQDNAEGPGGK
-1523 KFTSHGISYIS
+1523 
-1534 DGNSDAVS
+1534 
-1542 SVGGALNNLVISSW
+1542 LNNLVIGSW
-1556 NGISFTTS
+1556 WGVSFTTS

-1573 TAVGIDCRQ
+1573 TAVGIDCRE
-1582 GILRAARVDA
+1582 GIIKAARVNA
-1592 GSFNGYTINA
+1592 NSFNGYTINA

-1666 NGSQNTLYPA
+1666 SGSQNTLYPA

-1682 YSKTTGVSTYA
+1682 YSKSTGVSTYA
-1693 NRNDTI
+1693 NRNNTI
-1699 HIGTP
+1699 HIGTSS
-1704 ANMFGDIYLAG
+1704 NMFGDICLAG

-1785 GKEHAAVNRYG
+1785 GKEHAAIDRYG

-1868 RVLITNK
+1868 KVLITNK

>member
-1 MKEQFLDDI
+1 MKKQFLDDI

-22 VKDDQDVKPYASY
+22 VKDDRDVKPYASY

-50 TTNNLT
+50 TTNNFA
-56 YYWDDTSKTYKAL
+56 YYWDNTSKTYKAL

-95 YTETEINTKLAGK
+95 YTETEINSKLAGK

-115 KKADITDFPTSMPAS
+115 KKTDITDFPTSMPAS

-140 KPSYS
+140 KPTYT

-176 DWSGVKNKPG
+176 DWSGVQNKPG
-186 TYPPSTHN
+186 TYPPSVHN
-194 HNIESLTN
+194 HNIENLTN
-202 FNARVY
+202 FNSRVY

-221 APSDSD
+221 APSGSN
-227 GTARFR
+227 GTASFR

-247 AGSASAGGAANSSL
+247 AGSASAGGAADSSL
-261 SLYLNPSTRQTSGDY
+261 SLFVNPSTRQASGDY
-276 DMTSSTY
+276 DLTSSTY
-283 ACKVTHSV
+283 AYKVTHSI
-291 ASTIM
+291 ASSIM
-296 KTGRP
+296 KTGKP
-301 PEDSSVLTFGWD
+301 PEDSHILTFGWD
-313 TYAGWGAQLAIGSQK
+313 SFAGCGAQLAIGSEK

-343 VDNKTVNYSEWDSN
+343 VDNKTVNYSEWDSD

-409 VPVSCVYTLGKSVP
+409 VPVSCAYTLGKSVP

-437 ENSLTSASTSN
+437 ENSLTSVSTSN
-448 SLSAAQGKILNELT
+448 SLSAAQGKILNDIT

-493 ADTKHGP
+493 VNTKHGP

-581 THAISDITDLK
+581 THSISDITNLK

-618 IADRDYAAVFNTL
+618 VADRDHAAVFNTL
-631 GGGNGYQPVVGQK
+631 GGGDGYQPVVGQK

-696 GGQSVN
+696 GAQSVK
-702 YANSAGKLSTSRTI
+702 YATSAGKLSTSRTI

-744 NSVADINSGATT
+744 NSVTDINSGATT

-767 GDFTWLAAWNGSEL
+767 ADFTWLAAWNGNEL

-787 LFATTG
+787 LFAAAG

-805 MGGTAFITW
+805 MGGTAFIEW
-814 ADSWNWSNN
+814 ADSGNWNNS
-823 NKNVTF
+823 NKNVIF

-840 QSDYVKLFTQET
+840 QSDYVKLFAQET
-852 GQDNLELVLQF
+852 ASDNLELVLQF
-863 GDDNSNGLS
+863 GDDDSNGLS
-872 IRNNVGSET
+872 IRNAVGKQT

-890 TGTFYGNASTATTAA
+890 TGTFYGNASTATTATNAYYLNIVANNEIRFNKPSSALSSNALYIGYKWADGTSSKMINEYRFCDGGNQYAQVTASQFNGSLNGNANTSTTAA
-905 KLGRDGNTGVP
+905 KLGRGGNTGVP
-916 MTFNWSG
+916 MTFYWSG
-923 KNGQPTWL
+923 QSGQPTWL
-931 WGGNDGS
+931 WGSNDGS
-938 NMYIYNPSNFSVNYA
+938 NIYVYNPSNFSVNYA
-953 KSAGTSSSCSGN
+953 KSAGTASSCSGN

-1033 SVIFTIDSGCNGGG
+1033 SIIFTIDSGCNDGG
-1047 FGIVKVCLRSNNTS
+1047 FGIVKVCLRSNNTT

-1070 TWLVRQGFS
+1070 SWLIRQGFS
-1079 ADQLLTKVNSPAG
+1079 ADQLLVKVNSPAG

-1131 FTNPGSENCR
+1131 FTNPGSESCR
-1141 AQPNIRAYTAT
+1141 AQPNIRTYTAT
-1152 YTGYDAGTT
+1152 YTGCDAGTASYT
-1161 QFANKLQTART
+1161 NKLRTARA
-1172 IFGHSFDGTGDIG
+1172 IFGKSFDGTADVAGQG
-1185 GKGWF
+1185 LF
-1190 YGHKTDAGGRFCN
+1190 YGTKSNADGRYAN
-1203 SAIEIRENDLV
+1203 SALQIRENNLV
-1214 DNSQSDFVY
+1214 GNTQSDFVY

-1273 ASSAGNS
+1273 ASSAGS
-1280 TKWNGYELD
+1280 
-1289 LATNNTTDTWLLVAN
+1289 VAWGN
-1304 NGKIQHRLSTS
+1304 VSGRPSSMPASDVYAWAKASSKPSYSWGEITGKPSS
-1315 FATAGHTHN
+1315 FTPSSHTHN
-1324 YAGSSSVGGA
+1324 YLPLSGGTLTGKLTANSGIQCNAIDVGTYNNNDKYTYTQSGSNTYTNHINNNTIVRALFRCTDLEEILNSTKGA
-1334 ATSANKL
+1334 AIERTPTTSA
-1341 NTNAGSATQ
+1341 
-1350 PIYFSN
+1350 
-1356 GVPVAC
+1356 
-1362 SYALKSTVNNGTT
+1362 GT
-1375 SRLAYYSGA
+1375 
-1384 NTISQISNVGYYST
+1384 
-1398 KNSKGSIRTVLRVW
+1398 
-1412 GPTYGNDKNT
+1412 
-1422 MMSNATGPLS
+1422 
-1432 WGDGGPQI
+1432 DGGQVSYLTSQKYNNVKRI
-1440 QFSTGESEAQDGSLI
+1440 GIRGQFSKKGKSFITGWFNIDGESDIRLKKNIKDTEVNALPIINSMKVRQFDWKKTGIHQSLGLVA
-1455 YTDHDS
+1455 DEVEEFDPLL
-1461 AGEGASFHFVT
+1461 
-1472 NQSEWSVH
+1472 
-1480 SKRFQA
+1480 
-1486 KSGITIGQSLPD
+1486 TIG
-1498 KNYNLCVIGNSY
+1498 G
-1510 MSSHLNMGKDAQI
+1510 
-1523 KFTSHGISYIS
+1523 
-1534 DGNSDAVS
+1534 
-1542 SVGGALNNLVISSW
+1542 
-1556 NGISFTTS
+1556 
-1564 CSGQTYSGK
+1564 
-1573 TAVGIDCRQ
+1573 
-1582 GILRAARVDA
+1582 
-1592 GSFNGYTINA
+1592 
-1602 SVPSGAKFTDTNTWR
+1602 
-1617 GIQNN
+1617 
-1622 LSSDSTT
+1622 
-1629 DSLSAAQGKRLKN
+1629 
-1642 LIDEKTDIHNLN
+1642 
-1654 YGIKFSSSSMDS
+1654 
-1666 NGSQNTLYPA
+1666 
-1676 KYENGA
+1676 
-1682 YSKTTGVSTYA
+1682 
-1693 NRNDTI
+1693 
-1699 HIGTP
+1699 
-1704 ANMFGDIYLAG
+1704 
-1715 GITSLGVYNVTTTTN
+1715 
-1730 LPVSVTSQGYIR
+1730 
-1742 RYKSGSSLMIK
+1742 
-1753 NHIYK
+1753 
-1758 IGYDEAKELLNT
+1758 GYDDNGEMNTKSIDRLLLT
-1770 NVYSFRYNDDGQPAN
+1770 
-1785 GKEHAAVNRYG
+1785 
-1796 FVLEDMEKTFPMAV
+1796 
-1810 EYDEDGLPAAWCV
+1810 EYAIKAIQE
-1823 QIIVPTILEIV
+1823 
-1834 KHQQAEISSLK
+1834 QQDEIS
-1845 AENEELKEKISE
+1845 AIQEENA
-1857 IDNLKKSLDEL
+1857 NLKKQVSEL
-1868 RVLITNK
+1868 NLLRQELNELKVLITNK

>member
-130 DVKAWAKADT
+130 DVKPWAKADT

-145 KSEVGLGNVDN
+145 KSEIGLGNVDN

-186 TYPPSTHN
+186 TYPPSAHN

-202 FNARVY
+202 FDARVY

-357 WRTILDSGNYSSYTV
+357 WRTILDSGNYTSYAA
-372 TKTGG
+372 TKSHTHDDRYYTESEINSKLSGKSDTNHTHDLSTMINTLSTASATPTDNDYYIAQYAGG
-377 GASGNWGINAASASK
+377 GN
-392 LTTNAGSST
+392 TTTSYYRRSHYALWT
-401 QPIYFSNG
+401 YIK
-409 VPVSCVYTLGKSVP
+409 GKSDSVYQP
-423 SNAVFTDTNTWRPV
+423 KGNY
-437 ENSLTSASTSN
+437 
-448 SLSAAQGKILNELT
+448 AA
-462 FQKRNV
+462 
-468 IDDTVDWDTLKDIG
+468 
-482 CYKIQMSSWGD
+482 
-493 ADTKHGP
+493 
-500 NSYSQ
+500 
-505 SLYSFGLL
+505 
-513 LVFKATDSDG
+513 
-523 EKRTMQVYFPHQE
+523 
-536 NAGAFNIIMTRMFNN
+536 
-551 SWWTNWHPIGSG
+551 
-563 TGWAEI
+563 
-569 LNKPSSYPPSSH
+569 SSH
-581 THAISDITDLK
+581 THTISNVTNLQ

-725 GSFDGSG
+725 GNFDGSG

-744 NSVADINSGATT
+744 NSVTDINSGATT

-767 GDFTWLAAWNGSEL
+767 GDFTWLAAWNGNEL

-787 LFATTG
+787 LFATAG

-814 ADSWNWSNN
+814 ADSGNWSNS

-840 QSDYVKLFTQET
+840 QSDYVKLFSQET
-852 GQDNLELVLQF
+852 GHDNLELVLQF

-872 IRNNVGSET
+872 IRNYAGNET

-890 TGTFYGNASTATTAA
+890 TGTFYGNASTATTATNAYYLNIVANNEIRFNKPSDALSSNALHIGYKWADGTSLKMINEYRFCGGDGQYTQVTASQFNGSLNGNANTSTTAA
-905 KLGRDGNTGVP
+905 KLGRGGNTGVP

-923 KNGQPTWL
+923 QSGQPTWL
-931 WGGNDGS
+931 WGSNDGS
-938 NMYIYNPSNFSVNYA
+938 NIYVYNPSNFSVNYA
-953 KSAGTSSSCSGN
+953 KSAGTASSCSGN

-1061 TAGQTYCEV
+1061 TAGQTYCDV

-1100 LYFKATGTYNGITVK
+1100 LYFKATSTYNGITVK

-1131 FTNPGSENCR
+1131 FTNPGSESCR

-1273 ASSAGNS
+1273 ASSAGN
-1280 TKWNGYELD
+1280 
-1289 LATNNTTDTWLLVAN
+1289 ATNANNVAKNVTFNDSNVGRFSYYDADISNKTNNATWSAPGNGGWHQIYHNDLSVAN
-1304 NGKIQHRLSTS
+1304 YWTELAFPVNDVNGLAWRQRRSGNYYGWYRILDSNNYKTYCTPANIGAAASS
-1315 FATAGHTHN
+1315 HTHN
-1324 YAGSSSVGGA
+1324 YAGSSSAGG
-1334 ATSANKL
+1334 SANWANGASYANYAIKTQRNPAEDKTTDGLFMFQYDSNTTFNPDNGWWSLIRTQHPGYSNGYWQEIALSFHDDRLMFRRNVNGSKTAWKQVAWTDHTHNYAGSGSAGGSANSAVKL
-1341 NTNAGSATQ
+1341 DSSAGSATQ
-1350 PIYFSN
+1350 PIYFS
-1356 GVPVAC
+1356 GGKPAAC
-1362 SYALKSTVNNGTT
+1362 S
-1375 SRLAYYSGA
+1375 
-1384 NTISQISNVGYYST
+1384 
-1398 KNSKGSIRTVLRVW
+1398 
-1412 GPTYGNDKNT
+1412 
-1422 MMSNATGPLS
+1422 
-1432 WGDGGPQI
+1432 
-1440 QFSTGESEAQDGSLI
+1440 
-1455 YTDHDS
+1455 
-1461 AGEGASFHFVT
+1461 
-1472 NQSEWSVH
+1472 
-1480 SKRFQA
+1480 
-1486 KSGITIGQSLPD
+1486 
-1498 KNYNLCVIGNSY
+1498 
-1510 MSSHLNMGKDAQI
+1510 
-1523 KFTSHGISYIS
+1523 
-1534 DGNSDAVS
+1534 
-1542 SVGGALNNLVISSW
+1542 
-1556 NGISFTTS
+1556 
-1564 CSGQTYSGK
+1564 
-1573 TAVGIDCRQ
+1573 
-1582 GILRAARVDA
+1582 
-1592 GSFNGYTINA
+1592 YTINA

-1622 LSSDSTT
+1622 LSSDSTS

-1654 YGIKFSSSSMDS
+1654 YGIRFSSSSMDS

-1682 YSKTTGVSTYA
+1682 YSKSTGVSTYA
-1693 NRNDTI
+1693 NRNNTI
-1699 HIGTP
+1699 HIGTS

-1730 LPVSVTSQGYIR
+1730 IPVSVTSQGYLR

-1810 EYDEDGLPAAWCV
+1810 EYDEYGLPAAWCV
-1823 QIIVPTILEIV
+1823 QIVVPTILEIV
-1834 KHQQAEISSLK
+1834 KHQQSEISSLK

>member
-1 MKEQFLDDI
+1 MKKQFLDDI

-22 VKDDQDVKPYASY
+22 VKDDQDVKPYVSY

-50 TTNNLT
+50 TTNNST

-84 PPSTHNHDDRY
+84 PPSAHNHDDCY
-95 YTETEINTKLAGK
+95 YTKTEINTKLAGK

-130 DVKAWAKADT
+130 DVKPWAKADT
-140 KPSYS
+140 KPTYT

-176 DWSGVKNKPG
+176 DWSGVQNKPG
-186 TYPPSTHN
+186 AYPPSAHN

-202 FNARVY
+202 FAARVY
-208 DAAGTRAANTVLA
+208 DAAGTREANTVLA
-221 APSDSD
+221 APSGSD

-233 KLVAADLPSHTHNY
+233 QLVAADLPSHTHNY

-261 SLYLNPSTRQTSGDY
+261 SLCLNPSTRQTSGDY
-276 DMTSSTY
+276 DMTSSAY

-313 TYAGWGAQLAIGSQK
+313 TSAGWGAQLAIGSCK
-328 GNHLYVRGANSKQKT
+328 GNHLYVRGANSNQKT
-343 VDNKTVNYSEWDSN
+343 VDNKTVNYSEWDSD

-392 LTTNAGSST
+392 LTTSAGSST

-409 VPVSCVYTLGKSVP
+409 VPVSCAYTLGKSVP

-437 ENSLTSASTSN
+437 ENSLTSTSTSN
-448 SLSAAQGKILNELT
+448 SLSAAQGKILNDLT

-493 ADTKHGP
+493 VNTKHGP
-500 NSYSQ
+500 NNYSQ

-513 LVFKATDSDG
+513 LVFKATDFDG
-523 EKRTMQVYFPHQE
+523 ENRTMQVYFPHQE
-536 NAGAFNIIMTRMFNN
+536 NAGAFNIITTRMFNN

-581 THAISDITDLK
+581 THAISDITNLQT
-592 SSLDSKLSLSG
+592 SLDSKLSLSG
-603 GTITGQIKRNAGGNW
+603 GTITGQIKRNAGGSW
-618 IADRDYAAVFNTL
+618 ISDRNYAAVFNTL
-631 GGGNGYQPVVGQK
+631 SGGDSYQPVVGQK
-644 TATGSWTV
+644 TAVGSWTI
-652 GNLGNNE
+652 GSLASNE

-669 NYKTGNNTSEPIYLP
+669 NYNAGKNSSEPVYLP

-787 LFATTG
+787 LFATAG

-814 ADSWNWSNN
+814 ADSGNWSNS

-890 TGTFYGNASTATTAA
+890 TGTFYGNLSGKASTAGTADVANSVAWSNVSGKPGTFTPSSHTHTNIVSRGRKNPCASGTTGNNADA
-905 KLGRDGNTGVP
+905 EVNVTGLSLTEAYNASTPTSFGNIINVIGAGAGGAGQLFLG
-916 MTFNWSG
+916 WSG
-923 KNGQPTWL
+923 ADSVTEHLYYRSHRDTTTGGWGPWRTVAFTTDNVASANTLTSNAGSATQPIYFS
-931 WGGNDGS
+931 GGKPVACS
-938 NMYIYNPSNFSVNYA
+938 YSLSKSVPSNAVFTDTNTWRGCQNNLTSTA
-953 KSAGTSSSCSGN
+953 TDQSLSAAQGKWLNENKLNAINANGYWGMATPSGNSGDWIRTTSAGIIPYQPGGMNSSHCGLGTSSWYFNYAYITTVYGNLSGN

-996 TINDWG
+996 TINNWG

-1025 VKGSYIDK
+1025 VKGSWIDK
-1033 SVIFTIDSGCNGGG
+1033 SIIFTIDSGYNGGG
-1047 FGIVKVCLRSNNTS
+1047 FGIVKACLRSDNTT
-1061 TAGQTYCEV
+1061 TANQTYCEV
-1070 TWLVRQGFS
+1070 IWLVRQGFS
-1079 ADQLLTKVNSPAG
+1079 ADQLLIKVNSPAG

-1131 FTNPGSENCR
+1131 FTNPGSESCR
-1141 AQPNIRAYTAT
+1141 AQPNIRTYTAT
-1152 YTGYDAGTT
+1152 YTGCDAG
-1161 QFANKLQTART
+1161 
-1172 IFGHSFDGTGDIG
+1172 
-1185 GKGWF
+1185 
-1190 YGHKTDAGGRFCN
+1190 
-1203 SAIEIRENDLV
+1203 
-1214 DNSQSDFVY
+1214 
-1223 APSIG
+1223 
-1228 FHWSNRVAGFMA
+1228 
-1240 LHTDG
+1240 
-1245 NFYFRKQNGN
+1245 
-1255 DRATIDANLNG
+1255 
-1266 NASTASY
+1266 TASY
-1273 ASSAGNS
+1273 ANSAGNA
-1280 TKWNGYELD
+1280 TQWNGRTLD
-1289 LATNNTTDTWLLVAN
+1289 IGTEAGSDAGWLLID
-1304 NGKIQHRLSTS
+1304 NGGIVRHRSAS
-1315 FATAGHTHN
+1315 YFATAGHTHN
-1324 YAGSSSVGGA
+1324 Y
-1334 ATSANKL
+1334 L
-1341 NTNAGSATQ
+1341 
-1350 PIYFSN
+1350 
-1356 GVPVAC
+1356 
-1362 SYALKSTVNNGTT
+1362 
-1375 SRLAYYSGA
+1375 
-1384 NTISQISNVGYYST
+1384 
-1398 KNSKGSIRTVLRVW
+1398 
-1412 GPTYGNDKNT
+1412 
-1422 MMSNATGPLS
+1422 PLS
-1432 WGDGGPQI
+1432 GGTM
-1440 QFSTGESEAQDGSLI
+1440 TGNI
-1455 YTDHDS
+1455 NYTTH
-1461 AGEGASFHFVT
+1461 
-1472 NQSEWSVH
+1472 
-1480 SKRFQA
+1480 
-1486 KSGITIGQSLPD
+1486 
-1498 KNYNLCVIGNSY
+1498 GNSY
-1510 MSSHLNMGKDAQI
+1510 IGNGQQDNAEGPGGK
-1523 KFTSHGISYIS
+1523 
-1534 DGNSDAVS
+1534 
-1542 SVGGALNNLVISSW
+1542 LNNLVIGSW
-1556 NGISFTTS
+1556 WGVSFTTS

-1573 TAVGIDCRQ
+1573 TAVGIDCRE
-1582 GILRAARVDA
+1582 GIIKAARVNA
-1592 GSFNGYTINA
+1592 NSFNGYTINA

-1693 NRNDTI
+1693 NRNNTI
-1699 HIGTP
+1699 HIGTS
-1704 ANMFGDIYLAG
+1704 ANMFGDICLAG

-1730 LPVSVTSQGYIR
+1730 IPVSVTSQGYLR

-1810 EYDEDGLPAAWCV
+1810 EYDENGLPAAWCV